1 MSSSEQIAE
10 NMLTAMQII
19 AESQPNNNDI
29 TIDGFIID
37 ASRAKEGMYIVGS
50 GYSQFT
56 AYASTIYKENDDVYI
71 LIPGGDYNNTKLIVG
86 RRMTEGSGAY
96 NVIDELEDMVFFH
109 DSNSSLIEFSG
120 KSLGIQANN
129 SSIQETLIG
138 TWEGSYAGVSKLGL
152 APTFTSY
159 LKPLGIVNGNYGIR
173 LLITDN
179 TGAVEKVEFD
189 SSEYFG
195 SPYNY
200 IYSTRLT
207 RVYELATTKTITK
220 IEAYLYQKNNF
231 VNFNE
236 EWVAPKDTDKNIFLM
251 KFFIGVGAA
260 KSEIMASRCMIATT
274 SGSNTYYSP
283 EYAETL
289 KSNPAIEKRFN
300 ETIDWLLKE
309 ACENSFDEIAIENA
323 WQSKSSNFSLA
334 EFTRINNWLKNYKF
348 FSQLAEAKTNSDR
361 SSFCQQVKQDAVAGL
376 LSQLT
381 CYTPRISFSFA
392 VKEDDKMKYYSSI
405 PSFDTTAEGKK
416 AKSEFIQWFRA
427 KSDSVTN
434 SNTLPPELLTGWELI
449 GYMDIDGKTT
459 DNFLSTGELVFVPD
473 YTQNTETLKA
483 LITYKNKQYISNA
496 LVLNNLRNAEKEISQ
511 EEIKKALDEVTAQR
525 YSDLDLI
532 SANQK
537 ALNDIYLDCGY
548 YDGEDFISN
557 HGQFNY
563 YTRSGS
569 MREEWV
575 EKKFV
580 IRCYSLNSERTTLPT
595 MLASNKDFYCAQA
608 GSRTSMIFSQQDAI
622 YKSFNV
628 NGTAVNGYEL
638 AFTPSHYYEP
648 ARTANTFIF
657 SAKCHV
663 DGNTSDILLENSLTL
678 SFGYYDCLGT
688 SHTVTAY
695 WTSSKTGEKVH
706 SLVPGKEY
714 IPHIVIDGKEMP
726 GNWQLKGT
734 KTHSFTT
741 YIPDLQDICVAY
753 GVVEVG
759 KVTQEDPD
767 GLKLACYLPA
777 IISYNEDNIIEG
789 PTEIV
794 YLSDGLPHLRMSEQA
809 DDVGPTYRL
818 ELLIED
824 NNDNQKYMT
833 DVPWIDTITPQT
845 TDKLTLAYGITAD
858 WLNGSENVTVSSPSN
873 WSIQTASN
881 KDPIAYMRGSKAQT
895 SDVEIDNTKA
905 QVFLENFG
913 TLTACSVK
921 YTNDKNP
928 QKVTDYSKV
937 ELTPLS
943 YFLSEM
949 DGQVYGVRVYTAYGY
964 LLATIPV
971 ICRISHYASA
981 YIDNMSQYNG
991 MVTIDKNNNIIYSPR
1006 ILAGKYEDADAGAGQ
1021 KVFTGVALGD
1031 YCNTN
1036 TDASMRLT
1044 GIYGFNKGTQVYAF
1058 TEDGKAFIGSNKGR
1072 INFDG
1077 TNATIKN
1084 SGYDDAKNGSGML
1097 IDVNK
1102 ADIFCHRGTNQA
1114 YFGAS
1119 NEKNPLWINNT
1130 NNFSVDWDGNV
1141 TIGGKGSINIDN
1153 GDNNSKFRVNSNG
1166 INMTGMISLSKEGN
1180 KVDIDGEGIN
1190 LSSGK
1195 QTDSTDISL
1204 PDQNNS
1210 VKINSNGISLSD
1222 GKNNKVN
1229 VNSNGINMTGKI
1241 SLSSGENKVD
1251 IDSNGIN
1258 LSDRKNIVNIGSNGI
1273 NLSDG
1278 KNNKVNVSTSGI
1290 NMTGKIYLSNG
1301 KNKVDIGSNGINLS
1315 DGKNN
1320 KVNVNTNG
1328 INMTGIISLSDGK
1341 NNKVNIDGTSINLS
1355 NGDNKVDI
1363 NGEGIN
1369 LSSSRQVDST
1379 DISLPSWNNKVNINS
1394 NGINMT
1400 GLISLSNGEN
1410 KVDIDGKGIILSNG
1424 ENRVDVSS
1432 NGISLSSGGQTGV
1445 IIGSNGIQMTG
1456 SISFP
1461 SNINFQNGSIS
1472 TNAVKDLDDK
1482 IGDQIT
1488 NATNKIHSYTADQ
1501 MLQDLQKASGENNGL
1516 FTWKNE
1522 NGITMTG
1529 LNASCIKTGVIDASL
1544 IKTGKLDA
1552 SLIKT
1557 GELDGRLIKA
1567 ESLKADS
1574 IGAGTLRVTVGIK
1587 QGFDLIGDKS
1597 RGASTSDDPR
1607 KWQTF
1612 GHLTVETGEAQ
1623 PDPQDENTKYT
1634 TYGVKIAVDQKDFN
1648 GHLTNQQN
1656 LLFISDAGI
1665 RIELGGGSDNGGVTF
1680 GFYNSG
1686 LQISG
1691 KVTNEEGKTEIKT
1704 KTYSWE

>member
-1 MSSSEQIAE
+1 MSSSEQMAE

-29 TIDGFIID
+29 TIDGFIVD
-37 ASRAKEGMYIVGS
+37 ASRAKEGVYTVGS

-56 AYASTIYKENDDVYI
+56 AYAFTTYRENDDVYI
-71 LIPGGDYNNTKLIVG
+71 LIPGGDYNNTKFIVG
-86 RRMTEGSGAY
+86 RRMTENSGAY
-96 NVIDELEDMVFFH
+96 NVIDELESMVFFH
-109 DSNSSLIEFSG
+109 DSNSSLINFSG

-129 SSIQETLIG
+129 SLTQEILIG
-138 TWEGSYAGVSKLGL
+138 TWEGSYAGVSRLGL

-159 LKPLGIVNGNYGIR
+159 LKPLGIINGSYGIR

-179 TGAVEKVEFD
+179 TGVVEKVEFD

-195 SPYNY
+195 NPYNY

-207 RVYELATTKTITK
+207 RVYELTTTKTIIK

-231 VNFNE
+231 VDFNE
-236 EWVAPKDTDKNIFLM
+236 DWVAPTNTNKNIFLT
-251 KFFIGVGAA
+251 KFFVGVGAT
-260 KSEIMASRCMIATT
+260 KSEIMASHCTIATT

-283 EYAETL
+283 EYAGTL
-289 KSNPAIEKRFN
+289 ESNPAIERRFN
-300 ETIDWLLKE
+300 GAIDELLDIACNNNSDETT
-309 ACENSFDEIAIENA
+309 IENA
-323 WQSKSSNFSLA
+323 WQSMSSNFSLA
-334 EFTRINNWLKNYKF
+334 ELTRINNWLKNYKF
-348 FSQLAEAKTNSDR
+348 FSQLAEAKSDPDR
-361 SSFCQQVKQDAVAGL
+361 SSFCQKAKQDAAAEL

-392 VKEDDKMKYYSSI
+392 VTEDDKTKYYSSI
-405 PSFDTTAEGKK
+405 PSFDTTSEGKK

-427 KSDSVTN
+427 KAGNVIN

-449 GYMDIDGKTT
+449 GYIDIDGKST
-459 DNFLSTGELVFVPD
+459 DNFLSTGELIFVPD

-511 EEIKKALDEVTAQR
+511 DEIKKALDEVTAQR

-563 YTRSGS
+563 YTRSGLI
-569 MREEWV
+569 REEWE

-580 IRCYSLNSERTTLPT
+580 IRCYSLNSERTTLPA

-628 NGTAVNGYEL
+628 NGVAVNGYEL
-638 AFTPSHYYEP
+638 AFTPSRYYEA
-648 ARTANTFIF
+648 ARTANTFMF

-663 DGNTSDILLENSLTL
+663 DGNTQDILLENSLTL

-706 SLVPGKEY
+706 SLIPGKEY
-714 IPHIVIDGKEMP
+714 IPHIVIDGKETL

-734 KTHSFTT
+734 KTSSFTT
-741 YIPDLQDICVAY
+741 YTPDLQDICVAY

-759 KVTQEDPD
+759 KVTQADPD

-794 YLSDGLPHLRMSEQA
+794 YLSDGLPHLRMSELA
-809 DDVGPTYRL
+809 EDVGPTYRL

-824 NNDNQKYMT
+824 NHNNQKYMT
-833 DVPWIDTITPQT
+833 EVPWIDTITPQT
-845 TDKLTLAYGITAD
+845 TTELTLAYGTIAD

-895 SDVEIDNTKA
+895 SDVEIDDAKA
-905 QVFLENFG
+905 QVSLRNFG

-921 YTNDKNP
+921 YTNDTPPK
-928 QKVTDYSKV
+928 KVTDYSKV

-981 YIDNMSQYNG
+981 YIDNMAQYNG
-991 MVTIDKNNNIIYSPR
+991 TVKIDEDNAIIYSPR
-1006 ILAGKYEDADAGAGQ
+1006 ILAGKYENVDAGQ
-1021 KVFTGVALGD
+1021 KVFTGIALGD
-1031 YCNTN
+1031 YCDTN

-1058 TEDGKAFIGSNKGR
+1058 KEDGKAFIGSGNGR

-1077 TNATIKN
+1077 TNATLYN
-1084 SGYDDAKNGSGML
+1084 SNYESNQGML
-1097 IDVNK
+1097 IDLDGS
-1102 ADIFCHRGTNQA
+1102 DIFCKNGDYQA
-1114 YFGAS
+1114 YFGAGDS
-1119 NEKNPLWINNT
+1119 NYPLQIG

-1141 TIGGKGSINIDN
+1141 NIGGNGSINIDE
-1153 GDNNSKFRVNSNG
+1153 FRADRDGVHIGNQTNY
-1166 INMTGMISLSKEGN
+1166 IN
-1180 KVDIDGEGIN
+1180 
-1190 LSSGK
+1190 
-1195 QTDSTDISL
+1195 
-1204 PDQNNS
+1204 
-1210 VKINSNGISLSD
+1210 
-1222 GKNNKVN
+1222 
-1229 VNSNGINMTGKI
+1229 
-1241 SLSSGENKVD
+1241 
-1251 IDSNGIN
+1251 
-1258 LSDRKNIVNIGSNGI
+1258 
-1273 NLSDG
+1273 
-1278 KNNKVNVSTSGI
+1278 
-1290 NMTGKIYLSNG
+1290 
-1301 KNKVDIGSNGINLS
+1301 
-1315 DGKNN
+1315 
-1320 KVNVNTNG
+1320 
-1328 INMTGIISLSDGK
+1328 
-1341 NNKVNIDGTSINLS
+1341 
-1355 NGDNKVDI
+1355 
-1363 NGEGIN
+1363 
-1369 LSSSRQVDST
+1369 
-1379 DISLPSWNNKVNINS
+1379 
-1394 NGINMT
+1394 
-1400 GLISLSNGEN
+1400 
-1410 KVDIDGKGIILSNG
+1410 
-1424 ENRVDVSS
+1424 
-1432 NGISLSSGGQTGV
+1432 
-1445 IIGSNGIQMTG
+1445 IGSNGIQMNG

-1461 SNINFQNGSIS
+1461 NSSIS
-1472 TNAVKDLDDK
+1472 SGAIDGLDDK
-1482 IGDQIT
+1482 INQ
-1488 NATNKIHSYTADQ
+1488 ATSNIKVYNIDQ
-1501 MLQDLQKASGENNGL
+1501 MRQDLQQVSNGENGL
-1516 FTWKNE
+1516 FTWSKD
-1522 NGITMTG
+1522 GMTMTG
-1529 LNASCIKTGVIDASL
+1529 LNANYINAGAISADRIGV
-1544 IKTGKLDA
+1544 GN
-1552 SLIKT
+1552 
-1557 GELDGRLIKA
+1557 
-1567 ESLKADS
+1567 LK
-1574 IGAGTLRVTVGIK
+1574 VTVGIT
-1587 QGFDLIGDKS
+1587 QGFDLLGD
-1597 RGASTSDDPR
+1597 ASEGISQNPNR
-1607 KWQTF
+1607 WIKF
-1612 GHLTVETGEAQ
+1612 GRIITETGSAG
-1623 PDPQDENTKYT
+1623 NYK
-1634 TYGVKIAVDQKDFN
+1634 TYGVKIAVDQKDSN
-1648 GHLTNQQN
+1648 GNLTKQEN

-1680 GFYNSG
+1680 GFYNDG
-1686 LQISG
+1686 LWISG
-1691 KVTNEEGKTEIKT
+1691 SNQGTISSKL
-1704 KTYSWE
+1704 YSWE

>member
-1 MSSSEQIAE
+1 MSSSEQMAE

-29 TIDGFIID
+29 TIDGFIVD
-37 ASRAKEGMYIVGS
+37 ASRAKEGVYTVGS

-56 AYASTIYKENDDVYI
+56 AYAFTTYKENDDVYI
-71 LIPGGDYNNTKLIVG
+71 LIPGGDYNKTKFIVG
-86 RRMTEGSGAY
+86 RRMTENSGAY
-96 NVIDELEDMVFFH
+96 NVIDELENMVFFH
-109 DSNSSLIEFSG
+109 DSNSSLINFSG

-129 SSIQETLIG
+129 SLTQEILIG
-138 TWEGSYAGVSKLGL
+138 TWEGSYAGVSRLGL

-159 LKPLGIVNGNYGIR
+159 LKPLGIINGSYGIR

-179 TGAVEKVEFD
+179 TGTVEKVEFD

-195 SPYNY
+195 NPYNY

-207 RVYELATTKTITK
+207 RVYELTTTKTIIK

-231 VNFNE
+231 SDFNE
-236 EWVAPKDTDKNIFLM
+236 DWVAPTNTNKNIFLA
-251 KFFIGVGAA
+251 KFFVGVGAT
-260 KSEIMASRCMIATT
+260 KGEIMASRCMIATT

-289 KSNPAIEKRFN
+289 DPNPAIERRFN
-300 ETIDWLLKE
+300 KAIDGLLSA
-309 ACENSFDEIAIENA
+309 ACEDNSDETTIENA
-323 WQSKSSNFSLA
+323 WQSMSSNFSLA
-334 EFTRINNWLKNYKF
+334 ELTRINNWLKNYKF
-348 FSQLAEAKTNSDR
+348 FSQLAEAKSDPDR
-361 SSFCQQVKQDAVAGL
+361 SSFCQKAKQDAAAEL

-392 VKEDDKMKYYSSI
+392 VTEDDKTKYYSSI
-405 PSFDTTAEGKK
+405 PSFDATSEGKK

-427 KSDSVTN
+427 KAGNVIN

-511 EEIKKALDEVTAQR
+511 EEIKKVLDEVTAQR

-563 YTRSGS
+563 YTRSGLI
-569 MREEWV
+569 REEWE

-580 IRCYSLNSERTTLPT
+580 IRCYSLNSERTTLPA

-628 NGTAVNGYEL
+628 NGVAVNGYEL
-638 AFTPSHYYEP
+638 AFTPSRYYEA
-648 ARTANTFIF
+648 ARTANTFTF

-663 DGNTSDILLENSLTL
+663 DGNTSDVLLENSLTL

-695 WTSSKTGEKVH
+695 WTNEALEKVH
-706 SLVPGKEY
+706 SLVPGKKY

-726 GNWQLKGT
+726 GNWELKGSGLMT
-734 KTHSFTT
+734 GNFTIYT
-741 YIPDLQDICVAY
+741 PDLQDICVAY

-759 KVTQEDPD
+759 KITQEDPD

-809 DDVGPTYRL
+809 EDVGPTYRL

-824 NNDNQKYMT
+824 NDNNQKYMT
-833 DVPWIDTITPQT
+833 EVPWIDIITPQT
-845 TDKLTLAYGITAD
+845 TDKLTLAYGTTAD
-858 WLNGSENVTVSSPSN
+858 WLTGSENVTVSSPSN

-895 SDVEIDNTKA
+895 SDVEISDAKA
-905 QVFLENFG
+905 QVSLRNFG

-921 YTNDKNP
+921 YTNDTPPK
-928 QKVTDYSKV
+928 KVTDYSKV

-981 YIDNMSQYNG
+981 YIDNMAQYNG
-991 MVTIDKNNNIIYSPR
+991 TVKIDEDNAIIYSPR
-1006 ILAGKYEDADAGAGQ
+1006 ILAGKYEDVDAGAGGQ

-1031 YCNTN
+1031 YGGKD
-1036 TDASMRLT
+1036 TDPSMRLT

-1058 TEDGKAFIGSNKGR
+1058 KEDGKAFIGSNKGR

-1077 TNATIKN
+1077 TNATLYN
-1084 SGYDDAKNGSGML
+1084 SGYYSSRGML
-1097 IDVNK
+1097 INLNDSN
-1102 ADIFCHRGTNQA
+1102 IFCKNGDYQA
-1114 YFGAS
+1114 YFGAGDS
-1119 NEKNPLWINNT
+1119 NYPLQIG

-1141 TIGGKGSINIDN
+1141 NIGGNGSINID
-1153 GDNNSKFRVNSNG
+1153 KFRADGNG
-1166 INMTGMISLSKEGN
+1166 VHIGN
-1180 KVDIDGEGIN
+1180 
-1190 LSSGK
+1190 
-1195 QTDSTDISL
+1195 QTNYI
-1204 PDQNNS
+1204 
-1210 VKINSNGISLSD
+1210 
-1222 GKNNKVN
+1222 
-1229 VNSNGINMTGKI
+1229 
-1241 SLSSGENKVD
+1241 
-1251 IDSNGIN
+1251 
-1258 LSDRKNIVNIGSNGI
+1258 
-1273 NLSDG
+1273 
-1278 KNNKVNVSTSGI
+1278 
-1290 NMTGKIYLSNG
+1290 
-1301 KNKVDIGSNGINLS
+1301 
-1315 DGKNN
+1315 
-1320 KVNVNTNG
+1320 
-1328 INMTGIISLSDGK
+1328 
-1341 NNKVNIDGTSINLS
+1341 NID
-1355 NGDNKVDI
+1355 
-1363 NGEGIN
+1363 
-1369 LSSSRQVDST
+1369 
-1379 DISLPSWNNKVNINS
+1379 
-1394 NGINMT
+1394 
-1400 GLISLSNGEN
+1400 
-1410 KVDIDGKGIILSNG
+1410 
-1424 ENRVDVSS
+1424 
-1432 NGISLSSGGQTGV
+1432 
-1445 IIGSNGIQMTG
+1445 SNGIQMTG

-1461 SNINFQNGSIS
+1461 SSSIS
-1472 TNAVKDLDDK
+1472 SSAIEGLDDK
-1482 IGDQIT
+1482 INQATSNINSYAADKMLKDLY
-1488 NATNKIHSYTADQ
+1488 NASNK
-1501 MLQDLQKASGENNGL
+1501 GENGL
-1516 FTWKNE
+1516 FTWSE
-1522 NGITMTG
+1522 DGMSMTG
-1529 LNASCIKTGVIDASL
+1529 LNANCINAGVISADR
-1544 IKTGKLDA
+1544 IGV
-1552 SLIKT
+1552 
-1557 GELDGRLIKA
+1557 GN
-1567 ESLKADS
+1567 LK
-1574 IGAGTLRVTVGIK
+1574 VTVGIT
-1587 QGFDLIGDKS
+1587 QGFDLLGD
-1597 RGASTSDDPR
+1597 ASEGFSQNPN
-1607 KWQTF
+1607 KWKKF
-1612 GHLTVETGEAQ
+1612 GRINTETGLAG
-1623 PDPQDENTKYT
+1623 NYK
-1634 TYGVKIAVDQKDFN
+1634 TYGVKIAVDQKDSN
-1648 GHLTNQQN
+1648 GNLTEQEN
-1656 LLFISDAGI
+1656 LLFISDTGI

-1680 GFYNSG
+1680 GFYNDG
-1686 LQISG
+1686 LWISG
-1691 KVTNEEGKTEIKT
+1691 SNQGTISSKL
-1704 KTYSWE
+1704 YSWG

>member
-1 MSSSEQIAE
+1 MSSSEQMAE

-96 NVIDELEDMVFFH
+96 NVIDELEDMIFFH
-109 DSNSSLIEFSG
+109 DSNSSLIDFSG

-129 SSIQETLIG
+129 SSIQEILIG

-207 RVYELATTKTITK
+207 RVYELTAIKTIIK

-236 EWVAPKDTDKNIFLM
+236 DWVAPKDTDKNIFLM

-289 KSNPAIEKRFN
+289 NPNPAIERRFN
-300 ETIDWLLKE
+300 KAIDGLLKE
-309 ACENSFDEIAIENA
+309 VCENNSDEIAIENA
-323 WQSKSSNFSLA
+323 WQSKSLDFSLA
-334 EFTRINNWLKNYKF
+334 ELTRINNWLKNYKF
-348 FSQLAEAKTNSDR
+348 FSQLAKAKTDSDR
-361 SSFCQQVKQDAVAGL
+361 SSFCQQVKQDAVPEL

-511 EEIKKALDEVTAQR
+511 EEIKKALDKVTAQR

-532 SANQK
+532 SVNQK

-569 MREEWV
+569 IREEWT
-575 EKKFV
+575 EKRFV

-595 MLASNKDFYCAQA
+595 MLASNRDFYCAQA
-608 GSRTSMIFSQQDAI
+608 GSRTSMVFLQQDAI

-628 NGTAVNGYEL
+628 NGVVVNGYEL
-638 AFTPSHYYEP
+638 AFTPSRYYEP

-663 DGNTSDILLENSLTL
+663 DGNTSDVLLENSLTL

-695 WTSSKTGEKVH
+695 WTNEAFEKVH
-706 SLVPGKEY
+706 SLVPGKKY
-714 IPHIVIDGKEMP
+714 IPHIVIDGKETP
-726 GNWQLKGT
+726 GNWELKGSGLRT
-734 KTHSFTT
+734 GSFTIYT
-741 YIPDLQDICVAY
+741 PDLRDICVAY

-759 KVTQEDPD
+759 KVTQEDPV

-824 NNDNQKYMT
+824 NNDNQQYMT
-833 DVPWIDTITPQT
+833 DVPWIDTISPQT
-845 TDKLTLAYGITAD
+845 TDKLTLAYGITTD

-873 WSIQTASN
+873 WSIQTVSN

-895 SDVEIDNTKA
+895 SDAKIDETKA
-905 QVFLENFG
+905 QVSLRNFG

-921 YTNDKNP
+921 YTNDTPPK
-928 QKVTDYSKV
+928 KVTDYSKV

-949 DGQVYGVRVYTAYGY
+949 DGQIYGVRVYTAYGY

-981 YIDNMSQYNG
+981 YIDNMAQYNG

-1006 ILAGKYEDADAGAGQ
+1006 ILAGKYEDADASAGQ

-1031 YCNTN
+1031 YGGKD
-1036 TDASMRLT
+1036 TDPSMRLT
-1044 GIYGFNKGTQVYAF
+1044 GIYGFSKGTQVYAF
-1058 TEDGKAFIGSNKGR
+1058 TEDGKAFIGSNEGR

-1077 TNATIKN
+1077 TNATLYN
-1084 SGYDDAKNGSGML
+1084 SGYESNQGMS
-1097 IDVNK
+1097 IDLNSS
-1102 ADIFCHRGTNQA
+1102 DIFCKRSNGQDQQDCNIA
-1114 YFGAS
+1114 YFGAGDS
-1119 NEKNPLWINNT
+1119 NYPLWIKDT
-1130 NNFSVDWDGNV
+1130 SNFAVDWNGNV
-1141 TIGGKGSINIDN
+1141 TIGGYGSINISN
-1153 GDNNSKFRVNSNG
+1153 TNNVFRVNSNG
-1166 INMTGMISLSKEGN
+1166 INMTGIISLSKEGN

-1195 QTDSTDISL
+1195 QIDSTDISL
-1204 PDQNNS
+1204 PNQNNS

-1222 GKNNKVN
+1222 GENNEVN
-1229 VNSNGINMTGKI
+1229 INSNGINMTGRI
-1241 SLSSGENKVD
+1241 SLSNGGNKVD
-1251 IDSNGIN
+1251 IDGNS
-1258 LSDRKNIVNIGSNGI
+1258 
-1273 NLSDG
+1273 
-1278 KNNKVNVSTSGI
+1278 
-1290 NMTGKIYLSNG
+1290 
-1301 KNKVDIGSNGINLS
+1301 
-1315 DGKNN
+1315 
-1320 KVNVNTNG
+1320 
-1328 INMTGIISLSDGK
+1328 ISLSDGK
-1341 NNKVNIDGTSINLS
+1341 NNKVNVDTNGINMTGKISLTDGNNNKVNIDGTSVNLS

-1363 NGEGIN
+1363 DSEGIN
-1369 LSSSRQVDST
+1369 LSSSRQIDST
-1379 DISLPSWNNKVNINS
+1379 DISLPSWNNSVKINSNGISLSDKENNKVDINS

-1400 GLISLSNGEN
+1400 GIISLLKEGN
-1410 KVDIDGKGIILSNG
+1410 KVDING
-1424 ENRVDVSS
+1424 
-1432 NGISLSSGGQTGV
+1432 NGIKLSSGDKTGV
-1445 IIGSNGIQMTG
+1445 IINSGGIQMTG

-1461 SNINFQNGSIS
+1461 SNISFSNGSI
-1472 TNAVKDLDDK
+1472 NPDAINDLDGK
-1482 IGDQIT
+1482 INNQIT
-1488 NATNKIHSYTADQ
+1488 NATSKINSYTADK
-1501 MLQDLQKASGENNGL
+1501 MLQDLQNASKENGGL
-1516 FTWKNE
+1516 FTWSNE
-1522 NGITMTG
+1522 NGIIMTG
-1529 LNASCIKTGVIDASL
+1529 LNADCINTGAINADLITTGSL
-1544 IKTGKLDA
+1544 NADLITTGNLNA
-1552 SLIKT
+1552 NLITT
-1557 GELDGRLIKA
+1557 GELDANRIHLNGTFTCYENGTQRGMLGYAHGTYSDGNKKEESYGVGMCSTNVSLTDIDNTKARGQQGGYVLLTDYGARLGYIDWGRDFSIHIHHCIVCSSGGISLIY
-1567 ESLKADS
+1567 EDDS
-1574 IGAGTLRVTVGIK
+1574 SGKQITKTATLN
-1587 QGFDLIGDKS
+1587 DK
-1597 RGASTSDDPR
+1597 G
-1607 KWQTF
+1607 WQL
-1612 GHLTVETGEAQ
+1612 GGTGESSKQ
-1623 PDPQDENTKYT
+1623 
-1634 TYGVKIAVDQKDFN
+1634 
-1648 GHLTNQQN
+1648 
-1656 LLFISDAGI
+1656 
-1665 RIELGGGSDNGGVTF
+1665 
-1680 GFYNSG
+1680 
-1686 LQISG
+1686 
-1691 KVTNEEGKTEIKT
+1691 EGE
-1704 KTYSWE
+1704 

>member
-1 MSSSEQIAE
+1 MSSSEQMAE

-29 TIDGFIID
+29 TIDGFIVD
-37 ASRAKEGMYIVGS
+37 ASRAKEGVYTVGS

-56 AYASTIYKENDDVYI
+56 AYAFTTYKENDDVYI
-71 LIPGGDYNNTKLIVG
+71 LIPGGDYNKTKFIIG
-86 RRMTEGSGAY
+86 RRMTESSGAY
-96 NVIDELEDMVFFH
+96 NVTDELENMVFFH
-109 DSNSSLIEFSG
+109 DSNSSLINFSG

-129 SSIQETLIG
+129 SLTQEILIG
-138 TWEGSYAGVSKLGL
+138 TWEGSYAGVSRLGL

-159 LKPLGIVNGNYGIR
+159 LKPLGIINGSYGIR
-173 LLITDN
+173 LFITDN

-195 SPYNY
+195 NPYNY

-207 RVYELATTKTITK
+207 RVYELTTTKTIIK

-231 VNFNE
+231 VDFDE
-236 EWVAPKDTDKNIFLM
+236 DWVAPTNTNKNIFLT
-251 KFFIGVGAA
+251 KFFVGVGAT

-289 KSNPAIEKRFN
+289 KSNPAIERRFN
-300 ETIDWLLKE
+300 EAIDGLSDV
-309 ACENSFDEIAIENA
+309 ARNNNSDETAIENA
-323 WQSKSSNFSLA
+323 WQSMSSNFSLA
-334 EFTRINNWLKNYKF
+334 ELTRINNWLKNYKF
-348 FSQLAEAKTNSDR
+348 FSQLAEAKSDPDR
-361 SSFCQQVKQDAVAGL
+361 SSFCQKAKQDAAAEL

-392 VKEDDKMKYYSSI
+392 VTEDDKTKYYSSI
-405 PSFDTTAEGKK
+405 PSFDTTSEGKK

-427 KSDSVTN
+427 KAGNVIK

-459 DNFLSTGELVFVPD
+459 DNFLSTGELIFVPD

-563 YTRSGS
+563 YTRSGLI
-569 MREEWV
+569 REEWE

-580 IRCYSLNSERTTLPT
+580 IRCYSLNSERTTLPA

-628 NGTAVNGYEL
+628 NGVTVNGYEL
-638 AFTPSHYYEP
+638 AFTPSRYYEA

-663 DGNTSDILLENSLTL
+663 DGNASDILLENSLTL

-688 SHTVTAY
+688 SHTVIAY
-695 WTSSKTGEKVH
+695 WTSKATGEKVH
-706 SLVPGKEY
+706 SLVPGREY
-714 IPHIVIDGKEMP
+714 IPHIVIDGKETL

-734 KTHSFTT
+734 KTSSFTT
-741 YIPDLQDICVAY
+741 YTPDLQDICVAY

-824 NNDNQKYMT
+824 NHNNQKYIT
-833 DVPWIDTITPQT
+833 EVPWIDTIKPQT
-845 TDKLTLAYGITAD
+845 VAELTLAYGTTAD
-858 WLNGSENVTVSSPSN
+858 WLNGSENVTASSPSN

-895 SDVEIDNTKA
+895 SDVENDNTKA
-905 QVFLENFG
+905 QVSLRNFG

-921 YTNDKNP
+921 YTNNTP
-928 QKVTDYSKV
+928 PEKVTDYSKV

-981 YIDNMSQYNG
+981 YIDNMAQYNG
-991 MVTIDKNNNIIYSPR
+991 TVKIDEDNAIIYSPR
-1006 ILAGKYEDADAGAGQ
+1006 ILAGKYEDVDAGQ

-1031 YCNTN
+1031 YCDTN
-1036 TDASMRLT
+1036 TDASMRLA

-1058 TEDGKAFIGSNKGR
+1058 KEDGTAFIGSGNGR

-1077 TNATIKN
+1077 TNATLYN
-1084 SGYDDAKNGSGML
+1084 SNYESNQGML
-1097 IDVNK
+1097 IDLDSS
-1102 ADIFCHRGTNQA
+1102 DIFCKNGDYQA
-1114 YFGAS
+1114 YFGAGDS
-1119 NEKNPLWINNT
+1119 NYPLSIG

-1141 TIGGKGSINIDN
+1141 NIGGNGSINIDE
-1153 GDNNSKFRVNSNG
+1153 FRADRDGVH
-1166 INMTGMISLSKEGN
+1166 IGN
-1180 KVDIDGEGIN
+1180 
-1190 LSSGK
+1190 
-1195 QTDSTDISL
+1195 QTNYI
-1204 PDQNNS
+1204 
-1210 VKINSNGISLSD
+1210 
-1222 GKNNKVN
+1222 
-1229 VNSNGINMTGKI
+1229 
-1241 SLSSGENKVD
+1241 
-1251 IDSNGIN
+1251 
-1258 LSDRKNIVNIGSNGI
+1258 
-1273 NLSDG
+1273 
-1278 KNNKVNVSTSGI
+1278 
-1290 NMTGKIYLSNG
+1290 
-1301 KNKVDIGSNGINLS
+1301 
-1315 DGKNN
+1315 
-1320 KVNVNTNG
+1320 
-1328 INMTGIISLSDGK
+1328 
-1341 NNKVNIDGTSINLS
+1341 NID
-1355 NGDNKVDI
+1355 
-1363 NGEGIN
+1363 
-1369 LSSSRQVDST
+1369 
-1379 DISLPSWNNKVNINS
+1379 
-1394 NGINMT
+1394 
-1400 GLISLSNGEN
+1400 
-1410 KVDIDGKGIILSNG
+1410 
-1424 ENRVDVSS
+1424 
-1432 NGISLSSGGQTGV
+1432 
-1445 IIGSNGIQMTG
+1445 SNGIQMTG

-1461 SNINFQNGSIS
+1461 NSSIS
-1472 TNAVKDLDDK
+1472 SSAIEGLDDK
-1482 IGDQIT
+1482 INQ
-1488 NATNKIHSYTADQ
+1488 ATSNIKVYDIDQ
-1501 MLQDLQKASGENNGL
+1501 MRQDLQQVSNGENGL
-1516 FTWKNE
+1516 FTWSKD
-1522 NGITMTG
+1522 GTTMMG
-1529 LNASCIKTGVIDASL
+1529 LNANYINAGAISADRIGV
-1544 IKTGKLDA
+1544 GN
-1552 SLIKT
+1552 
-1557 GELDGRLIKA
+1557 
-1567 ESLKADS
+1567 LK
-1574 IGAGTLRVTVGIK
+1574 VTVGIT
-1587 QGFDLIGDKS
+1587 QGFDLLGDES
-1597 RGASTSDDPR
+1597 EGISQNPN
-1607 KWQTF
+1607 KWKKF
-1612 GHLTVETGEAQ
+1612 GRIITETGSTGEY
-1623 PDPQDENTKYT
+1623 K
-1634 TYGVKIAVDQKDFN
+1634 TYGVKIAVDQKGSN
-1648 GHLTNQQN
+1648 GEGTGQEN
-1656 LLFISDAGI
+1656 LLFISDTGI

-1680 GFYNSG
+1680 GFYNDG

-1691 KVTNEEGKTEIKT
+1691 SNQGKILSKL
-1704 KTYSWE
+1704 YSWG

>member
-1 MSSSEQIAE
+1 MSSSEQMAE

-29 TIDGFIID
+29 TIDGFIVD
-37 ASRAKEGMYIVGS
+37 ASRAKEGVYTVGS
-50 GYSQFT
+50 GYSRFT
-56 AYASTIYKENDDVYI
+56 AYALTTYKENDDVYI
-71 LIPGGDYNNTKLIVG
+71 LIPGGDYNKTKFIIG
-86 RRMTEGSGAY
+86 RRMTESSGAY
-96 NVIDELEDMVFFH
+96 NVTDELENMVFFH
-109 DSNSSLIEFSG
+109 DSNSSLINFSG

-129 SSIQETLIG
+129 SLTQEILIG
-138 TWEGSYAGVSKLGL
+138 TWEGSYAGVSRLGL

-159 LKPLGIVNGNYGIR
+159 LKPLGIINGSYGIR
-173 LLITDN
+173 LFITDN

-195 SPYNY
+195 NPYNY

-207 RVYELATTKTITK
+207 RVYELTTTKTIIK

-231 VNFNE
+231 ADFNE
-236 EWVAPKDTDKNIFLM
+236 DWVAPTNTNKNIFLT
-251 KFFIGVGAA
+251 KFFIGVGAT
-260 KSEIMASRCMIATT
+260 KSEIMASHCTIATT

-289 KSNPAIEKRFN
+289 KSNPAIERRFN
-300 ETIDWLLKE
+300 EAIDRLSDI
-309 ACENSFDEIAIENA
+309 ACNNNFDETAIENA
-323 WQSKSSNFSLA
+323 WQSMSSNFSLA
-334 EFTRINNWLKNYKF
+334 ELTRINNWLKNYKF
-348 FSQLAEAKTNSDR
+348 FSQLAEAKSDPDR
-361 SSFCQQVKQDAVAGL
+361 SSFCQKAKQDAAAEL

-392 VKEDDKMKYYSSI
+392 VTEDDKTKYYSSI
-405 PSFDTTAEGKK
+405 PSFDTTSEGKK

-427 KSDSVTN
+427 KAGNVIN

-449 GYMDIDGKTT
+449 GYMDIDGKST
-459 DNFLSTGELVFVPD
+459 DNFLSTGELIFVPD

-563 YTRSGS
+563 YTRSGLI
-569 MREEWV
+569 REEWE

-580 IRCYSLNSERTTLPT
+580 IRCYSLNSKRTTLPA
-595 MLASNKDFYCAQA
+595 MLASNKDFCCAEA

-628 NGTAVNGYEL
+628 NGVAVNGYEL
-638 AFTPSHYYEP
+638 AFTPSRYYEA

-688 SHTVTAY
+688 SYTVTAY

-706 SLVPGKEY
+706 SLVPGEKY
-714 IPHIVIDGKEMP
+714 IPHIVIDGKETL

-734 KTHSFTT
+734 KTDSFTIYT
-741 YIPDLQDICVAY
+741 PDLQDICVAY

-759 KVTQEDPD
+759 KVTKEDPD

-794 YLSDGLPHLRMSEQA
+794 YLSDGLPHLRMSQQA

-824 NNDNQKYMT
+824 NDNNQKYMT
-833 DVPWIDTITPQT
+833 DVPWIDTITSQT
-845 TDKLTLAYGITAD
+845 TDKLTLAYGITTD
-858 WLNGSENVTVSSPSN
+858 WLTGENVTVSSPSN
-873 WSIQTASN
+873 WSIQAVSN
-881 KDPIAYMRGSKAQT
+881 KDSIVYMRDLKDQT
-895 SDVEIDNTKA
+895 LGVKIDDIKT

-921 YTNDKNP
+921 YTNDTSPK
-928 QKVTDYSKV
+928 KVTDYSKV

-981 YIDNMSQYNG
+981 YIDNMAQYNG
-991 MVTIDKNNNIIYSPR
+991 TVTVDKNNNIIYSPR

-1031 YCNTN
+1031 YGGKN
-1036 TDASMRLT
+1036 TDPSMRLT

-1058 TEDGKAFIGSNKGR
+1058 KEDGKAFIGSNEGR
-1072 INFDG
+1072 IDFDG

-1084 SGYDDAKNGSGML
+1084 SGYDDAENGSGML

-1114 YFGAS
+1114 YFGAG
-1119 NEKNPLWINNT
+1119 NEKNPLWIGNSFN
-1130 NNFSVDWDGNV
+1130 VDWAGNV
-1141 TIGGKGSINIDN
+1141 DIGGQGSINID
-1153 GDNNSKFRVNSNG
+1153 KFRA
-1166 INMTGMISLSKEGN
+1166 
-1180 KVDIDGEGIN
+1180 DGEGVYI
-1190 LSSGK
+1190 G
-1195 QTDSTDISL
+1195 
-1204 PDQNNS
+1204 DQNNY
-1210 VKINSNGISLSD
+1210 I
-1222 GKNNKVN
+1222 
-1229 VNSNGINMTGKI
+1229 
-1241 SLSSGENKVD
+1241 
-1251 IDSNGIN
+1251 
-1258 LSDRKNIVNIGSNGI
+1258 
-1273 NLSDG
+1273 
-1278 KNNKVNVSTSGI
+1278 
-1290 NMTGKIYLSNG
+1290 
-1301 KNKVDIGSNGINLS
+1301 
-1315 DGKNN
+1315 
-1320 KVNVNTNG
+1320 
-1328 INMTGIISLSDGK
+1328 
-1341 NNKVNIDGTSINLS
+1341 NID
-1355 NGDNKVDI
+1355 
-1363 NGEGIN
+1363 
-1369 LSSSRQVDST
+1369 
-1379 DISLPSWNNKVNINS
+1379 
-1394 NGINMT
+1394 
-1400 GLISLSNGEN
+1400 
-1410 KVDIDGKGIILSNG
+1410 
-1424 ENRVDVSS
+1424 
-1432 NGISLSSGGQTGV
+1432 
-1445 IIGSNGIQMTG
+1445 SNGIQMTG

-1461 SNINFQNGSIS
+1461 SSSIS
-1472 TNAVKDLDDK
+1472 SNAIKDLDEK
-1482 IGDQIT
+1482 INQAT
-1488 NATNKIHSYTADQ
+1488 SNAYDTKK
-1501 MLQDLQKASGENNGL
+1501 MREDLLKVSNGKTGL
-1516 FTWKNE
+1516 FTWSE
-1522 NGITMTG
+1522 NGETITG
-1529 LNASCIKTGVIDASL
+1529 LNANYINAGAIDASL
-1544 IKTGKLDA
+1544 IT
-1552 SLIKT
+1552 T
-1557 GELDGRLIKA
+1557 GEIKA
-1567 ESLKADS
+1567 DR
-1574 IGAGTLRVTVGIK
+1574 IGAGNLNVGQGGIK
-1587 QGFDLIGDKS
+1587 MNGY
-1597 RGASTSDDPR
+1597 
-1607 KWQTF
+1607 
-1612 GHLTVETGEAQ
+1612 LTVMGSVWGVGDDLPIGSIGYGKGTLPGGV
-1623 PDPQDENTKYT
+1623 N
-1634 TYGVKIAVDQKDFN
+1634 TYGIKMSLGENYFII
-1648 GHLTNQQN
+1648 TN
-1656 LLFISDAGI
+1656 AGA
-1665 RIELGGGSDNGGVTF
+1665 RLELGGGSDNGGVTF
-1680 GFYNSG
+1680 GFYNNG

-1691 KVTNEEGKTEIKT
+1691 SNQGTISSKI
-1704 KTYSWE
+1704 YSWE

>member
-29 TIDGFIID
+29 TIDGFIVD
-37 ASRAKEGMYIVGS
+37 ASRAKEGVYTVGS

-56 AYASTIYKENDDVYI
+56 AYAFTTYKENDDVYI
-71 LIPGGDYNNTKLIVG
+71 LIPGGDYNKTKFIIG
-86 RRMTEGSGAY
+86 RRMTENSGAY
-96 NVIDELEDMVFFH
+96 NVTDELENMVFFH
-109 DSNSSLIEFSG
+109 DSNSSLINFSG

-129 SSIQETLIG
+129 SLTQEILIG
-138 TWEGSYAGVSKLGL
+138 TWEGSYAGVSRLGL

-159 LKPLGIVNGNYGIR
+159 LKPLGIINGSYGIR
-173 LLITDN
+173 LFITDN

-195 SPYNY
+195 NPYNY

-207 RVYELATTKTITK
+207 RVYELTTTKTIIK

-231 VNFNE
+231 SDFNE
-236 EWVAPKDTDKNIFLM
+236 DWVAPTNTNKNIFLT
-251 KFFIGVGAA
+251 KFFVGVGAT
-260 KSEIMASRCMIATT
+260 KSEIMASHCTIATT

-289 KSNPAIEKRFN
+289 KSNPAIERRFN
-300 ETIDWLLKE
+300 EAIDGLSDV
-309 ACENSFDEIAIENA
+309 ARNNNSDETAIENA
-323 WQSKSSNFSLA
+323 WQSMSSDFSLA
-334 EFTRINNWLKNYKF
+334 ELTRINNWLKNYKF
-348 FSQLAEAKTNSDR
+348 FSQLAEAKSDPDR
-361 SSFCQQVKQDAVAGL
+361 SSFCQKAKQDAAAEL

-392 VKEDDKMKYYSSI
+392 VTEDDKTKYYSSI
-405 PSFDTTAEGKK
+405 PSFDTTSEGKK

-427 KSDSVTN
+427 KAGNVIN

-563 YTRSGS
+563 YTRSGLI
-569 MREEWV
+569 REEWE

-580 IRCYSLNSERTTLPT
+580 IRCYSLNSERTTLPA

-628 NGTAVNGYEL
+628 NGVAVNGYEL
-638 AFTPSHYYEP
+638 AFTPSRYYEA
-648 ARTANTFIF
+648 ARTANTFTF

-663 DGNTSDILLENSLTL
+663 DGNTSDVLLENSLTL

-688 SHTVTAY
+688 SHTVIAY
-695 WTSSKTGEKVH
+695 WTSKATSEKVH
-706 SLVPGKEY
+706 SLVPGREY
-714 IPHIVIDGKEMP
+714 IPHIVIDGKETL

-734 KTHSFTT
+734 KTGSFTIYT
-741 YIPDLQDICVAY
+741 PDLQDICVAY

-759 KVTQEDPD
+759 KVTQADPD

-794 YLSDGLPHLRMSEQA
+794 YLSDGLPHLRMSELA
-809 DDVGPTYRL
+809 EDVGPTYRL
-818 ELLIED
+818 ELLIKD

-858 WLNGSENVTVSSPSN
+858 WLTGENVTVSSPSN

-981 YIDNMSQYNG
+981 YIDNMAQYNG
-991 MVTIDKNNNIIYSPR
+991 TVKIDEDNAIIYSPR
-1006 ILAGKYEDADAGAGQ
+1006 ILAGKYEDVDAGQ

-1031 YCNTN
+1031 YCDTN

-1058 TEDGKAFIGSNKGR
+1058 TEDGKAFIGSGNGR

-1077 TNATIKN
+1077 TNATLYN
-1084 SGYDDAKNGSGML
+1084 SNYESNQGML
-1097 IDVNK
+1097 IDLDGS
-1102 ADIFCHRGTNQA
+1102 DIFCKNGDYQA
-1114 YFGAS
+1114 YFGAGDS
-1119 NEKNPLWINNT
+1119 NYPLQIG

-1141 TIGGKGSINIDN
+1141 NIGGNGSINIDEFRADGN
-1153 GDNNSKFRVNSNG
+1153 GVHIGNQTNY
-1166 INMTGMISLSKEGN
+1166 INIS
-1180 KVDIDGEGIN
+1180 
-1190 LSSGK
+1190 
-1195 QTDSTDISL
+1195 
-1204 PDQNNS
+1204 
-1210 VKINSNGISLSD
+1210 
-1222 GKNNKVN
+1222 
-1229 VNSNGINMTGKI
+1229 
-1241 SLSSGENKVD
+1241 
-1251 IDSNGIN
+1251 
-1258 LSDRKNIVNIGSNGI
+1258 
-1273 NLSDG
+1273 
-1278 KNNKVNVSTSGI
+1278 
-1290 NMTGKIYLSNG
+1290 
-1301 KNKVDIGSNGINLS
+1301 
-1315 DGKNN
+1315 
-1320 KVNVNTNG
+1320 
-1328 INMTGIISLSDGK
+1328 
-1341 NNKVNIDGTSINLS
+1341 
-1355 NGDNKVDI
+1355 
-1363 NGEGIN
+1363 
-1369 LSSSRQVDST
+1369 
-1379 DISLPSWNNKVNINS
+1379 
-1394 NGINMT
+1394 
-1400 GLISLSNGEN
+1400 
-1410 KVDIDGKGIILSNG
+1410 
-1424 ENRVDVSS
+1424 
-1432 NGISLSSGGQTGV
+1432 
-1445 IIGSNGIQMTG
+1445 SNGIQMNG

-1461 SNINFQNGSIS
+1461 NSSIS
-1472 TNAVKDLDDK
+1472 SGAIDGLDDK
-1482 IGDQIT
+1482 INQ
-1488 NATNKIHSYTADQ
+1488 ATSNIKVYNIDQ
-1501 MLQDLQKASGENNGL
+1501 MRQDLQQVSNGENGL
-1516 FTWKNE
+1516 FTWSKD
-1522 NGITMTG
+1522 GMTMTG
-1529 LNASCIKTGVIDASL
+1529 LNANYINAGAISADRIGV
-1544 IKTGKLDA
+1544 GN
-1552 SLIKT
+1552 
-1557 GELDGRLIKA
+1557 
-1567 ESLKADS
+1567 LK
-1574 IGAGTLRVTVGIK
+1574 VTVGIT
-1587 QGFDLIGDKS
+1587 QGFDLLGD
-1597 RGASTSDDPR
+1597 ASEGISQNPNR
-1607 KWQTF
+1607 WIKF
-1612 GHLTVETGEAQ
+1612 GRIITETGSAG
-1623 PDPQDENTKYT
+1623 NYK
-1634 TYGVKIAVDQKDFN
+1634 TYGVKIAVDQKDSN
-1648 GHLTNQQN
+1648 GNLTKQEN

-1680 GFYNSG
+1680 GFYNDG
-1686 LQISG
+1686 LWISG
-1691 KVTNEEGKTEIKT
+1691 SNQGTISSKL
-1704 KTYSWE
+1704 YSWG

>member
-1 MSSSEQIAE
+1 MSSSEQMAE

-29 TIDGFIID
+29 TIDGFIVD
-37 ASRAKEGMYIVGS
+37 ASRAKEGVYTVGS

-71 LIPGGDYNNTKLIVG
+71 LIPGGDYNKTKFIVG
-86 RRMTEGSGAY
+86 RRMTESSGAY
-96 NVIDELEDMVFFH
+96 NVIDELENMVFFH
-109 DSNSSLIEFSG
+109 DSNSSLINFSG

-129 SSIQETLIG
+129 SLTQEILIG
-138 TWEGSYAGVSKLGL
+138 TWEGSYAGVSRLGL

-159 LKPLGIVNGNYGIR
+159 LKPLGIINGNYGIR

-179 TGAVEKVEFD
+179 TGTVEKVEFD

-195 SPYNY
+195 NPYNY

-207 RVYELATTKTITK
+207 RVYELTTTKTIIK

-231 VNFNE
+231 SDFNE
-236 EWVAPKDTDKNIFLM
+236 DWVAPTNTNKNIFLT
-251 KFFIGVGAA
+251 KFFVGVGAT

-289 KSNPAIEKRFN
+289 KSNPAIERRFN
-300 ETIDWLLKE
+300 KAIDELSDI
-309 ACENSFDEIAIENA
+309 ARNNNSDKTAIENA
-323 WQSKSSNFSLA
+323 WQSISSNFSLA
-334 EFTRINNWLKNYKF
+334 ELTRINNWLKNYEF
-348 FSQLAEAKTNSDR
+348 FSQLSEAKSDPDR
-361 SSFCQQVKQDAVAGL
+361 SSFCQQAKQDAAAEL

-392 VKEDDKMKYYSSI
+392 VTEDDKTKYYSSI
-405 PSFDTTAEGKK
+405 PSFDTTSEGKK

-427 KSDSVTN
+427 KAGNVIN

-563 YTRSGS
+563 YTRSGLI
-569 MREEWV
+569 REEW
-575 EKKFV
+575 EQKKFV
-580 IRCYSLNSERTTLPT
+580 IRCYSLNSERTILPV

-622 YKSFNV
+622 YKSFSV
-628 NGTAVNGYEL
+628 NGVAVNGYEL
-638 AFTPSHYYEP
+638 TFTPSRYYEA
-648 ARTANTFIF
+648 ARTANTFTF

-663 DGNTSDILLENSLTL
+663 DGNTQDILLENSLTL

-688 SHTVTAY
+688 SHTVIAY
-695 WTSSKTGEKVH
+695 WTSKATSEKVH
-706 SLVPGKEY
+706 SLVPGREY
-714 IPHIVIDGKEMP
+714 IPHIVIDGKEAL

-734 KTHSFTT
+734 KTGSFTT
-741 YIPDLQDICVAY
+741 YAPDLQDICVAY

-794 YLSDGLPHLRMSEQA
+794 YLSDGLPHLRMSELA
-809 DDVGPTYRL
+809 EDVGPTYRL

-824 NNDNQKYMT
+824 NDNNQKYMT
-833 DVPWIDTITPQT
+833 EVPWIDTITPQT
-845 TDKLTLAYGITAD
+845 TTELTLAYGTTAD
-858 WLNGSENVTVSSPSN
+858 WLTGSENVTVSSPSN
-873 WSIQTASN
+873 WSIQAVSN
-881 KDPIAYMRGSKAQT
+881 KDSIAYMRGSKAQT
-895 SDVEIDNTKA
+895 SDVEIDNAKT
-905 QVFLENFG
+905 QVFLKNFG

-921 YTNDKNP
+921 YTDDTPPK
-928 QKVTDYSKV
+928 KVTDYSKV

-981 YIDNMSQYNG
+981 YIDNMAQYNG
-991 MVTIDKNNNIIYSPR
+991 TVKIDEDNAIIYSPR
-1006 ILAGKYEDADAGAGQ
+1006 ILAGKYEDVDAGQ

-1031 YCNTN
+1031 YGGKD
-1036 TDASMRLT
+1036 TDPSMRLT

-1084 SGYDDAKNGSGML
+1084 NGYDDAENGSGML

-1114 YFGAS
+1114 YFGAG
-1119 NEKNPLWINNT
+1119 NEKNPLWIGNSFN
-1130 NNFSVDWDGNV
+1130 VDWAGNV
-1141 TIGGKGSINIDN
+1141 DIGGQGSINID
-1153 GDNNSKFRVNSNG
+1153 KFRA
-1166 INMTGMISLSKEGN
+1166 
-1180 KVDIDGEGIN
+1180 DGEGVYI
-1190 LSSGK
+1190 G
-1195 QTDSTDISL
+1195 
-1204 PDQNNS
+1204 DQNNY
-1210 VKINSNGISLSD
+1210 I
-1222 GKNNKVN
+1222 
-1229 VNSNGINMTGKI
+1229 
-1241 SLSSGENKVD
+1241 
-1251 IDSNGIN
+1251 
-1258 LSDRKNIVNIGSNGI
+1258 
-1273 NLSDG
+1273 
-1278 KNNKVNVSTSGI
+1278 
-1290 NMTGKIYLSNG
+1290 
-1301 KNKVDIGSNGINLS
+1301 
-1315 DGKNN
+1315 
-1320 KVNVNTNG
+1320 
-1328 INMTGIISLSDGK
+1328 
-1341 NNKVNIDGTSINLS
+1341 NID
-1355 NGDNKVDI
+1355 
-1363 NGEGIN
+1363 
-1369 LSSSRQVDST
+1369 
-1379 DISLPSWNNKVNINS
+1379 
-1394 NGINMT
+1394 
-1400 GLISLSNGEN
+1400 
-1410 KVDIDGKGIILSNG
+1410 
-1424 ENRVDVSS
+1424 
-1432 NGISLSSGGQTGV
+1432 
-1445 IIGSNGIQMTG
+1445 SNGIQMTG

-1461 SNINFQNGSIS
+1461 SSSIS
-1472 TNAVKDLDDK
+1472 SNAIKDLDEK
-1482 IGDQIT
+1482 INQAT
-1488 NATNKIHSYTADQ
+1488 SNAYNTKK
-1501 MLQDLQKASGENNGL
+1501 MREDLLKVSNGKTGL
-1516 FTWKNE
+1516 FTWSE
-1522 NGITMTG
+1522 NGETITG
-1529 LNASCIKTGVIDASL
+1529 LNANYINAGAIDASL
-1544 IKTGKLDA
+1544 IT
-1552 SLIKT
+1552 T
-1557 GELDGRLIKA
+1557 GEIKA
-1567 ESLKADS
+1567 DR
-1574 IGAGTLRVTVGIK
+1574 IGAGNLNVGKGGIQMNGYLTVRGTVWGVGYDLPVGSFGYGEGALPGGEKTYGIK
-1587 QGFDLIGDKS
+1587 MSLGENYFIITNA
-1597 RGASTSDDPR
+1597 GAR
-1607 KWQTF
+1607 
-1612 GHLTVETGEAQ
+1612 L
-1623 PDPQDENTKYT
+1623 
-1634 TYGVKIAVDQKDFN
+1634 
-1648 GHLTNQQN
+1648 
-1656 LLFISDAGI
+1656 
-1665 RIELGGGSDNGGVTF
+1665 ELGGGSDNGGVTF
-1680 GFYNSG
+1680 GFYNKG

-1691 KVTNEEGKTEIKT
+1691 SNQGTISSKL
-1704 KTYSWE
+1704 YSWE

>member
-1 MSSSEQIAE
+1 MSSSEQMAE

-29 TIDGFIID
+29 TIDGFIVD
-37 ASRAKEGMYIVGS
+37 ASRAKEGVYTVGS

-56 AYASTIYKENDDVYI
+56 AYAFTTYKENDDVYI
-71 LIPGGDYNNTKLIVG
+71 LIPGGDYNKTKFIIG
-86 RRMTEGSGAY
+86 RRMTESSGAY
-96 NVIDELEDMVFFH
+96 NVTDELENMVFFH
-109 DSNSSLIEFSG
+109 DSNSSLINFSG

-129 SSIQETLIG
+129 SLTQEILIG
-138 TWEGSYAGVSKLGL
+138 TWEGSYAGVSRLGL

-159 LKPLGIVNGNYGIR
+159 LKPLGIINGNYGIR
-173 LLITDN
+173 LFITDN

-195 SPYNY
+195 NPYNY

-207 RVYELATTKTITK
+207 RVYELTTTKTIIK

-231 VNFNE
+231 ADFNE
-236 EWVAPKDTDKNIFLM
+236 DWVAPTNTNKNIFLT
-251 KFFIGVGAA
+251 KFFVGVGAT

-289 KSNPAIEKRFN
+289 DPNPAIERRFN
-300 ETIDWLLKE
+300 KAIDGLLSA
-309 ACENSFDEIAIENA
+309 ACEDNSDETTIENA
-323 WQSKSSNFSLA
+323 WQSMSSNFSLA
-334 EFTRINNWLKNYKF
+334 ELTRINNWLKNYKF
-348 FSQLAEAKTNSDR
+348 FSQLAEAKSDPDR
-361 SSFCQQVKQDAVAGL
+361 SSFCQKAKQDAAAEL
-376 LSQLT
+376 LPQLT

-392 VKEDDKMKYYSSI
+392 VTEDDKTKYYSSI
-405 PSFDTTAEGKK
+405 PSFDTTSEGKK

-427 KSDSVTN
+427 KAGNVIN
-434 SNTLPPELLTGWELI
+434 SNTLPPELITGWELI

-459 DNFLSTGELVFVPD
+459 DNFLSTGELIFVPD

-483 LITYKNKQYISNA
+483 LITYKDKQYISNA

-511 EEIKKALDEVTAQR
+511 DEIKKALDEVTAQR

-563 YTRSGS
+563 YTRSGLI
-569 MREEWV
+569 REEWE

-580 IRCYSLNSERTTLPT
+580 IRCYSLNSERTTLPA

-628 NGTAVNGYEL
+628 NGTVVNGYEL
-638 AFTPSHYYEP
+638 AFTPSRYYEA
-648 ARTANTFIF
+648 ARTANTFTF

-678 SFGYYDCLGT
+678 SFGYYNCLGT
-688 SHTVTAY
+688 SHTVIAY
-695 WTSSKTGEKVH
+695 WTNEALEKVH
-706 SLVPGKEY
+706 SLVPGKKY

-726 GNWQLKGT
+726 GNWELKGSGLMNG
-734 KTHSFTT
+734 SFTT
-741 YIPDLQDICVAY
+741 YTPDLQDICVAY

-759 KVTQEDPD
+759 KITQEDPD

-824 NNDNQKYMT
+824 NHNNQKYMT

-858 WLNGSENVTVSSPSN
+858 WLTDLEKVTVSSPSN
-873 WSIQTASN
+873 WSIQAANN
-881 KDPIAYMRGSKAQT
+881 KKSIIYMRDLEDQT
-895 SDVEIDNTKA
+895 LGVKNDDVKA

-921 YTNDKNP
+921 YTNDAPPK
-928 QKVTDYSKV
+928 KVTDYSKV

-981 YIDNMSQYNG
+981 YIDNMAQYNG
-991 MVTIDKNNNIIYSPR
+991 TVKIDGDNAIIYSPR
-1006 ILAGKYEDADAGAGQ
+1006 ILAGKYKDADAGQ
-1021 KVFTGVALGD
+1021 KIFTGVALGD
-1031 YCNTN
+1031 YSDTN
-1036 TDASMRLT
+1036 TDPSMRLT

-1058 TEDGKAFIGSNKGR
+1058 KEDGTAFIGSGNGR

-1077 TNATIKN
+1077 TNATLYN
-1084 SGYDDAKNGSGML
+1084 SNYESNQGML
-1097 IDVNK
+1097 IDLDSS
-1102 ADIFCHRGTNQA
+1102 DIFCKNGDYQA
-1114 YFGAS
+1114 YFGAGDS
-1119 NEKNPLWINNT
+1119 NYPLQIG

-1141 TIGGKGSINIDN
+1141 NIGGNGSINIDE
-1153 GDNNSKFRVNSNG
+1153 FRADRDGVHIGNQTNY
-1166 INMTGMISLSKEGN
+1166 INIS
-1180 KVDIDGEGIN
+1180 
-1190 LSSGK
+1190 
-1195 QTDSTDISL
+1195 
-1204 PDQNNS
+1204 
-1210 VKINSNGISLSD
+1210 
-1222 GKNNKVN
+1222 
-1229 VNSNGINMTGKI
+1229 
-1241 SLSSGENKVD
+1241 
-1251 IDSNGIN
+1251 
-1258 LSDRKNIVNIGSNGI
+1258 
-1273 NLSDG
+1273 
-1278 KNNKVNVSTSGI
+1278 
-1290 NMTGKIYLSNG
+1290 
-1301 KNKVDIGSNGINLS
+1301 
-1315 DGKNN
+1315 
-1320 KVNVNTNG
+1320 
-1328 INMTGIISLSDGK
+1328 
-1341 NNKVNIDGTSINLS
+1341 
-1355 NGDNKVDI
+1355 
-1363 NGEGIN
+1363 
-1369 LSSSRQVDST
+1369 
-1379 DISLPSWNNKVNINS
+1379 
-1394 NGINMT
+1394 
-1400 GLISLSNGEN
+1400 
-1410 KVDIDGKGIILSNG
+1410 
-1424 ENRVDVSS
+1424 
-1432 NGISLSSGGQTGV
+1432 
-1445 IIGSNGIQMTG
+1445 SNGIQMNG

-1461 SNINFQNGSIS
+1461 SSSINSSAIKG
-1472 TNAVKDLDDK
+1472 LDDK
-1482 IGDQIT
+1482 INQ
-1488 NATNKIHSYTADQ
+1488 ATSNIKVYNIDQ
-1501 MLQDLQKASGENNGL
+1501 MRQDLQQVSNGENGL
-1516 FTWKNE
+1516 FTWSKD
-1522 NGITMTG
+1522 GMTMTG
-1529 LNASCIKTGVIDASL
+1529 LNANYINAGAISADRIGV
-1544 IKTGKLDA
+1544 
-1552 SLIKT
+1552 
-1557 GELDGRLIKA
+1557 
-1567 ESLKADS
+1567 
-1574 IGAGTLRVTVGIK
+1574 GTLKVTVGIT
-1587 QGFDLIGDKS
+1587 QGFDLFGD
-1597 RGASTSDDPR
+1597 ASEGISQNPNR
-1607 KWQTF
+1607 WQKF
-1612 GHLTVETGEAQ
+1612 GRIITETGSAGSY
-1623 PDPQDENTKYT
+1623 K
-1634 TYGVKIAVDQKDFN
+1634 TYGVKIAVDQKDSN
-1648 GHLTNQQN
+1648 GNLTKQEN

-1680 GFYNSG
+1680 GFYNDG

-1691 KVTNEEGKTEIKT
+1691 SNQGTISS
-1704 KTYSWE
+1704 KTYGWE

>member
-1 MSSSEQIAE
+1 MSSSEQMAE

-37 ASRAKEGMYIVGS
+37 ASRAKEGVYTVGS
-50 GYSQFT
+50 GYSRFT
-56 AYASTIYKENDDVYI
+56 AYALTTYKENDDVYI
-71 LIPGGDYNNTKLIVG
+71 LIPGGDYNKTKFIIG
-86 RRMTEGSGAY
+86 RRMTESSGAY
-96 NVIDELEDMVFFH
+96 NVTDELENMVFFH
-109 DSNSSLIEFSG
+109 DSNSSLINFSG

-129 SSIQETLIG
+129 SLTQEILIG
-138 TWEGSYAGVSKLGL
+138 TWEGSYAGVSRLGL

-159 LKPLGIVNGNYGIR
+159 LKPLGIINGSYGIR
-173 LLITDN
+173 LFITDN

-195 SPYNY
+195 NPYNY

-207 RVYELATTKTITK
+207 RVYELTTTKTIIK

-231 VNFNE
+231 ADFNE
-236 EWVAPKDTDKNIFLM
+236 DWVAPTNTNKNIFLT
-251 KFFIGVGAA
+251 KFFVGVGAT

-289 KSNPAIEKRFN
+289 KSNPAIERRFN
-300 ETIDWLLKE
+300 KAIDGLSDIACNNNSDET
-309 ACENSFDEIAIENA
+309 AIENA
-323 WQSKSSNFSLA
+323 WQSMSSNFSLA
-334 EFTRINNWLKNYKF
+334 ELTRINNWLKNYKF
-348 FSQLAEAKTNSDR
+348 FSQLAEAKSDPDR
-361 SSFCQQVKQDAVAGL
+361 SSFCQKAKQDAAAEL

-392 VKEDDKMKYYSSI
+392 VTEDDKTKYYSSI
-405 PSFDTTAEGKK
+405 PSFDTTSEGKK

-427 KSDSVTN
+427 KAGNVIN

-449 GYMDIDGKTT
+449 GYMDINGKST
-459 DNFLSTGELVFVPD
+459 DNFLSTGELIFVPD

-557 HGQFNY
+557 HGKFNY
-563 YTRSGS
+563 YTRSGLI
-569 MREEWV
+569 REEWE

-580 IRCYSLNSERTTLPT
+580 IRCYSLNSERTTLPV
-595 MLASNKDFYCAQA
+595 MLDSNKDFYCAEA

-628 NGTAVNGYEL
+628 NGVAVNGYEL

-688 SHTVTAY
+688 SHTVIAY
-695 WTSSKTGEKVH
+695 WTSKATGEKVH
-706 SLVPGKEY
+706 SLVPGRKY
-714 IPHIVIDGKEMP
+714 IPHIVIDGKETL

-734 KTHSFTT
+734 KTSSLTT
-741 YIPDLQDICVAY
+741 YTPDLQDICVAY

-759 KVTQEDPD
+759 KVTEEDPD

-824 NNDNQKYMT
+824 NHNNQKYMT
-833 DVPWIDTITPQT
+833 EVPWIDTITPQT
-845 TDKLTLAYGITAD
+845 TTELTLAYGTTAD

-873 WSIQTASN
+873 WSIQAVSN
-881 KDPIAYMRGSKAQT
+881 KDSIVYMCDLKDQT
-895 SDVEIDNTKA
+895 LGVKIDDIKA

-964 LLATIPV
+964 LLATVPV

-981 YIDNMSQYNG
+981 YIDNMAQYNG
-991 MVTIDKNNNIIYSPR
+991 TVKIDEDNAIIYSPR
-1006 ILAGKYEDADAGAGQ
+1006 ILAGKYEDVDVGQ

-1031 YCNTN
+1031 YCDTN
-1036 TDASMRLT
+1036 TDASMRLS

-1077 TNATIKN
+1077 TNATLYN
-1084 SGYDDAKNGSGML
+1084 RGYYSSRGML
-1097 IDVNK
+1097 INLNDSN
-1102 ADIFCHRGTNQA
+1102 IFCKNGNYQA
-1114 YFGAS
+1114 YFGAG
-1119 NEKNPLWINNT
+1119 NNVYPLWISNT

-1141 TIGGKGSINIDN
+1141 TIGGKGSINISN
-1153 GDNNSKFRVNSNG
+1153 GATSAFKVNRDG
-1166 INMTGMISLSKEGN
+1166 INMTGMISLSDE
-1180 KVDIDGEGIN
+1180 E
-1190 LSSGK
+1190 
-1195 QTDSTDISL
+1195 
-1204 PDQNNS
+1204 
-1210 VKINSNGISLSD
+1210 
-1222 GKNNKVN
+1222 
-1229 VNSNGINMTGKI
+1229 
-1241 SLSSGENKVD
+1241 
-1251 IDSNGIN
+1251 
-1258 LSDRKNIVNIGSNGI
+1258 
-1273 NLSDG
+1273 
-1278 KNNKVNVSTSGI
+1278 
-1290 NMTGKIYLSNG
+1290 
-1301 KNKVDIGSNGINLS
+1301 
-1315 DGKNN
+1315 
-1320 KVNVNTNG
+1320 
-1328 INMTGIISLSDGK
+1328 
-1341 NNKVNIDGTSINLS
+1341 NNKVNIDG
-1355 NGDNKVDI
+1355 K
-1363 NGEGIN
+1363 
-1369 LSSSRQVDST
+1369 
-1379 DISLPSWNNKVNINS
+1379 
-1394 NGINMT
+1394 
-1400 GLISLSNGEN
+1400 
-1410 KVDIDGKGIILSNG
+1410 
-1424 ENRVDVSS
+1424 
-1432 NGISLSSGGQTGV
+1432 GISLSSGGLASV
-1445 IIGSNGIQMTG
+1445 IINSNGIQLTG
-1456 SISFP
+1456 NITGIDYNNLSNRPSIPDADSLKMSDEQIAEAVSRKSP
-1461 SNINFQNGSIS
+1461 GLYYENGKLGINANGIS
-1472 TNAVKDLDDK
+1472 TGYLNANLIHLNGTFTSYEKVSDENYVQRGMLGYAHGTYSEGDNIKDSYGVGMCSANLQLTNIDSPIKKSHGGYVLLTDYGARLGYVNWGEYDTTYIHHCIVCSQGGISLIYKDSFSNVKHTATL
-1482 IGDQIT
+1482 
-1488 NATNKIHSYTADQ
+1488 NATGWH
-1501 MLQDLQKASGENNGL
+1501 
-1516 FTWKNE
+1516 
-1522 NGITMTG
+1522 
-1529 LNASCIKTGVIDASL
+1529 
-1544 IKTGKLDA
+1544 
-1552 SLIKT
+1552 
-1557 GELDGRLIKA
+1557 
-1567 ESLKADS
+1567 
-1574 IGAGTLRVTVGIK
+1574 
-1587 QGFDLIGDKS
+1587 
-1597 RGASTSDDPR
+1597 
-1607 KWQTF
+1607 
-1612 GHLTVETGEAQ
+1612 
-1623 PDPQDENTKYT
+1623 
-1634 TYGVKIAVDQKDFN
+1634 
-1648 GHLTNQQN
+1648 
-1656 LLFISDAGI
+1656 
-1665 RIELGGGSDNGGVTF
+1665 
-1680 GFYNSG
+1680 
-1686 LQISG
+1686 
-1691 KVTNEEGKTEIKT
+1691 TE
-1704 KTYSWE
+1704 

>member
-129 SSIQETLIG
+129 SSIQEILIG
-138 TWEGSYAGVSKLGL
+138 TWEGNYAGVSKLGL

-200 IYSTRLT
+200 VYSTRLT
-207 RVYELATTKTITK
+207 RVYELTTTKTITK

-236 EWVAPKDTDKNIFLM
+236 DWVAPKDTDKNIFLM

-300 ETIDWLLKE
+300 ETIDGLLKE
-309 ACENSFDEIAIENA
+309 VCENNSDEIAIENA

-334 EFTRINNWLKNYKF
+334 EFTRINSWLKNYKF

-361 SSFCQQVKQDAVAGL
+361 SSFCQQVKQDAVASL

-434 SNTLPPELLTGWELI
+434 SNTLPPEFLTGWELI

-569 MREEWV
+569 MREEWM

-595 MLASNKDFYCAQA
+595 MLASNKDFYCAEA

-638 AFTPSHYYEP
+638 VFTPSHYYEP

-663 DGNTSDILLENSLTL
+663 DGNTSDVLLENSLTL

-695 WTSSKTGEKVH
+695 WTNEALEKVH
-706 SLVPGKEY
+706 SLVPGKKY

-726 GNWQLKGT
+726 GNWELKGSGLMNG
-734 KTHSFTT
+734 SFTT
-741 YIPDLQDICVAY
+741 YTPDLQDICVAY

-824 NNDNQKYMT
+824 NDNNQKYMT
-833 DVPWIDTITPQT
+833 EVPWIDTITPQAI
-845 TDKLTLAYGITAD
+845 DKLTLAYGITKD
-858 WLNGSENVTVSSPSN
+858 WLTGENVTVSSPSN
-873 WSIQTASN
+873 WSIQAASN
-881 KDPIAYMRGSKAQT
+881 KDSIVYMRDLEDQT
-895 SDVEIDNTKA
+895 LGVKNDDVKA

-981 YIDNMSQYNG
+981 YIDNMAQYNG
-991 MVTIDKNNNIIYSPR
+991 TVTVDKNNNIIYSPR

-1031 YCNTN
+1031 YGGKN
-1036 TDASMRLT
+1036 TDPSMRLT

-1077 TNATIKN
+1077 TNATLYN
-1084 SGYDDAKNGSGML
+1084 SNYKSNLGGML
-1097 IDVNK
+1097 IDLDGSN
-1102 ADIFCHRGTNQA
+1102 IFCKRGSNIKV
-1114 YFGAS
+1114 YFGAGDS
-1119 NEKNPLWINNT
+1119 DHPLWIGNT

-1141 TIGGKGSINIDN
+1141 TIGGQGSINISN
-1153 GDNNSKFRVNSNG
+1153 GATSAFKVNRDG

-1195 QTDSTDISL
+1195 QNDSTDISL

-1229 VNSNGINMTGKI
+1229 V
-1241 SLSSGENKVD
+1241 
-1251 IDSNGIN
+1251 
-1258 LSDRKNIVNIGSNGI
+1258 
-1273 NLSDG
+1273 
-1278 KNNKVNVSTSGI
+1278 STNGI

-1315 DGKNN
+1315 DGRNN
-1320 KVNVNTNG
+1320 KVNVNTDG
-1328 INMTGIISLSDGK
+1328 IDMTGIISLSDGK
-1341 NNKVNIDGTSINLS
+1341 NNKVNIDGTSISLS

-1379 DISLPSWNNKVNINS
+1379 DISLPSWNNSVKINSNGISLSGKENNKVDINS

-1400 GLISLSNGEN
+1400 GMISLSKEGNE
-1410 KVDIDGKGIILSNG
+1410 VDING
-1424 ENRVDVSS
+1424 D
-1432 NGISLSSGGQTGV
+1432 GISLSSGGQTSV

-1472 TNAVKDLDDK
+1472 TNAVKDLDVK

-1488 NATNKIHSYTADQ
+1488 NATNNITSYTANT
-1501 MLQDLQKASGENNGL
+1501 MLEDLRKASGENNGL

-1552 SLIKT
+1552 SLITT
-1557 GELDGRLIKA
+1557 GELNADNIRLKGIFKAFEKDDKGNDIQRGMLGFAHGKYLQGDNIKDSDGVGMTSGNLQLVDIDNRTAHGRGGYVLLTDYGARLGYVNWGLDPSVHIHHCIVCSQGGI
-1567 ESLKADS
+1567 SLIYENDS
-1574 IGAGTLRVTVGIK
+1574 
-1587 QGFDLIGDKS
+1587 
-1597 RGASTSDDPR
+1597 
-1607 KWQTF
+1607 
-1612 GHLTVETGEAQ
+1612 
-1623 PDPQDENTKYT
+1623 
-1634 TYGVKIAVDQKDFN
+1634 
-1648 GHLTNQQN
+1648 
-1656 LLFISDAGI
+1656 
-1665 RIELGGGSDNGGVTF
+1665 
-1680 GFYNSG
+1680 
-1686 LQISG
+1686 SG
-1691 KVTNEEGKTEIKT
+1691 KKIKNT
-1704 KTYSWE
+1704 ATLNATGWHFPPESQG

>member
-1 MSSSEQIAE
+1 MSSSEQMAE

-29 TIDGFIID
+29 TIDGFIVD
-37 ASRAKEGMYIVGS
+37 ASRAKEGVYTVGS

-56 AYASTIYKENDDVYI
+56 AYAFTTYKENDDVYI
-71 LIPGGDYNNTKLIVG
+71 LIPGGDYNKTKFIIG
-86 RRMTEGSGAY
+86 RRMTESSGAY
-96 NVIDELEDMVFFH
+96 NVTDELENMVFFH
-109 DSNSSLIEFSG
+109 DSNSSLINFSG

-129 SSIQETLIG
+129 SLTQEILIG
-138 TWEGSYAGVSKLGL
+138 TWEGSYAGVSRLGL

-159 LKPLGIVNGNYGIR
+159 LKPLGIINGSYGIR
-173 LLITDN
+173 LFITDN
-179 TGAVEKVEFD
+179 TGTVEKVEFD

-195 SPYNY
+195 NPYNY

-207 RVYELATTKTITK
+207 RVYELTTTKTIIK

-231 VNFNE
+231 SDFNE
-236 EWVAPKDTDKNIFLM
+236 DWVAPTNTNKNIFLT
-251 KFFIGVGAA
+251 KFFVGVGAT

-289 KSNPAIEKRFN
+289 KFNPAIERRFN
-300 ETIDWLLKE
+300 EAIDGLLDV
-309 ACENSFDEIAIENA
+309 ACNNNSDETAIENA
-323 WQSKSSNFSLA
+323 WQSMSSNFSLA
-334 EFTRINNWLKNYKF
+334 ELTRINNWLKNYKF
-348 FSQLAEAKTNSDR
+348 FSQLAEAKSDSDR
-361 SSFCQQVKQDAVAGL
+361 SSFCQKAKQDAAAEL

-392 VKEDDKMKYYSSI
+392 VTEDDKTKYYSSI
-405 PSFDTTAEGKK
+405 PSFDTTSEGKK

-427 KSDSVTN
+427 KAGNVIN

-449 GYMDIDGKTT
+449 GYMDIDGKST
-459 DNFLSTGELVFVPD
+459 DNFLSTGELIFVPD

-563 YTRSGS
+563 YTRSGLI
-569 MREEWV
+569 REEW
-575 EKKFV
+575 EQKKFV
-580 IRCYSLNSERTTLPT
+580 IRCYSLNSERTTLPA

-638 AFTPSHYYEP
+638 AFTPSRYYEP

-663 DGNTSDILLENSLTL
+663 DGNTSDVLLENSLTL

-688 SHTVTAY
+688 SHTVIAY
-695 WTSSKTGEKVH
+695 WTSKATSEKVH
-706 SLVPGKEY
+706 SLVPGREY
-714 IPHIVIDGKEMP
+714 IPHIVIDGKETL

-734 KTHSFTT
+734 KTSSFTT
-741 YIPDLQDICVAY
+741 YTPDLQDICVAY

-759 KVTQEDPD
+759 KVTQADPD

-794 YLSDGLPHLRMSEQA
+794 YLSDGLPHLRMSELA
-809 DDVGPTYRL
+809 EDVGPTYRL

-824 NNDNQKYMT
+824 NDNNQKYMT
-833 DVPWIDTITPQT
+833 EVPWIDTITPQT
-845 TDKLTLAYGITAD
+845 TTELTLAYGTTAD
-858 WLNGSENVTVSSPSN
+858 WLTGSENVTVSSPSN
-873 WSIQTASN
+873 WSIQTVSN
-881 KDPIAYMRGSKAQT
+881 KDPVAYMRGSKAQT
-895 SDVEIDNTKA
+895 SDIEIDNTKA

-921 YTNDKNP
+921 YTNDTHSE
-928 QKVTDYSKV
+928 KVTDYSKV

-981 YIDNMSQYNG
+981 YIDNMAQYNG
-991 MVTIDKNNNIIYSPR
+991 TVKIDEDNAIIYSPR
-1006 ILAGKYEDADAGAGQ
+1006 ILAGKYEDVDAGQ

-1031 YCNTN
+1031 YCDTN
-1036 TDASMRLT
+1036 TDPSMQLT

-1058 TEDGKAFIGSNKGR
+1058 KEDGTAFIGSGNGR

-1077 TNATIKN
+1077 TNATLYN
-1084 SGYDDAKNGSGML
+1084 SNYESNQGML
-1097 IDVNK
+1097 IDLDGS
-1102 ADIFCHRGTNQA
+1102 DIFCKNGDYQA
-1114 YFGAS
+1114 YLGAGDS
-1119 NEKNPLWINNT
+1119 NYPLQIG

-1141 TIGGKGSINIDN
+1141 NIGGNGSINIDEFRADGN
-1153 GDNNSKFRVNSNG
+1153 GVHIGNQTNY
-1166 INMTGMISLSKEGN
+1166 IN
-1180 KVDIDGEGIN
+1180 
-1190 LSSGK
+1190 
-1195 QTDSTDISL
+1195 
-1204 PDQNNS
+1204 
-1210 VKINSNGISLSD
+1210 
-1222 GKNNKVN
+1222 
-1229 VNSNGINMTGKI
+1229 
-1241 SLSSGENKVD
+1241 
-1251 IDSNGIN
+1251 
-1258 LSDRKNIVNIGSNGI
+1258 
-1273 NLSDG
+1273 
-1278 KNNKVNVSTSGI
+1278 
-1290 NMTGKIYLSNG
+1290 
-1301 KNKVDIGSNGINLS
+1301 
-1315 DGKNN
+1315 
-1320 KVNVNTNG
+1320 
-1328 INMTGIISLSDGK
+1328 
-1341 NNKVNIDGTSINLS
+1341 
-1355 NGDNKVDI
+1355 
-1363 NGEGIN
+1363 
-1369 LSSSRQVDST
+1369 
-1379 DISLPSWNNKVNINS
+1379 
-1394 NGINMT
+1394 
-1400 GLISLSNGEN
+1400 
-1410 KVDIDGKGIILSNG
+1410 
-1424 ENRVDVSS
+1424 
-1432 NGISLSSGGQTGV
+1432 
-1445 IIGSNGIQMTG
+1445 IGSNGIQMNG

-1461 SNINFQNGSIS
+1461 NSSIS
-1472 TNAVKDLDDK
+1472 SGAIDGLDDK
-1482 IGDQIT
+1482 INQ
-1488 NATNKIHSYTADQ
+1488 ATSNIKVYNIDQ
-1501 MLQDLQKASGENNGL
+1501 MRQDLQQVSNGENGL
-1516 FTWKNE
+1516 FTWSKD
-1522 NGITMTG
+1522 GMTMTG
-1529 LNASCIKTGVIDASL
+1529 LNANYINAGAISADRIGV
-1544 IKTGKLDA
+1544 GN
-1552 SLIKT
+1552 
-1557 GELDGRLIKA
+1557 
-1567 ESLKADS
+1567 LK
-1574 IGAGTLRVTVGIK
+1574 VTVGIT
-1587 QGFDLIGDKS
+1587 QGFDLLGD
-1597 RGASTSDDPR
+1597 ASEGISQNPNR
-1607 KWQTF
+1607 WIKF
-1612 GHLTVETGEAQ
+1612 GRIITETGSAG
-1623 PDPQDENTKYT
+1623 NYK
-1634 TYGVKIAVDQKDFN
+1634 TYGVKIAVDQKDSN
-1648 GHLTNQQN
+1648 GNLTKKEN

-1680 GFYNSG
+1680 GFYNKG

-1691 KVTNEEGKTEIKT
+1691 SNQGTISS

>member
-29 TIDGFIID
+29 TIDGFIVD

-109 DSNSSLIEFSG
+109 DSDSSLIEFSG

-129 SSIQETLIG
+129 SSIQEILIG
-138 TWEGSYAGVSKLGL
+138 TWEGNYAGVSKLGL

-200 IYSTRLT
+200 VYSTRLT
-207 RVYELATTKTITK
+207 RVYELTTTKTITK

-236 EWVAPKDTDKNIFLM
+236 DWVAPKDTDKNIFLM

-300 ETIDWLLKE
+300 ETIDGLLKE
-309 ACENSFDEIAIENA
+309 VCENNSDEIAIENA

-334 EFTRINNWLKNYKF
+334 EFTRINSWLKNYKF
-348 FSQLAEAKTNSDR
+348 FSQLAEAKTDSDR
-361 SSFCQQVKQDAVAGL
+361 SSFCQQVKQDAVADL

-434 SNTLPPELLTGWELI
+434 SNTLPPEFLTGWELI

-548 YDGEDFISN
+548 YDGEDFIPN

-569 MREEWV
+569 IREEWA

-595 MLASNKDFYCAQA
+595 MLASNKDFYCAEA

-638 AFTPSHYYEP
+638 VFTPSHYYEP

-663 DGNTSDILLENSLTL
+663 DGNTSDVLLENSLTL

-706 SLVPGKEY
+706 SLVPGREY

-734 KTHSFTT
+734 KTRNFTT
-741 YIPDLQDICVAY
+741 YTPDLQDIYVAY

-759 KVTQEDPD
+759 KVTKEDPD

-824 NNDNQKYMT
+824 NDNNQKYMT
-833 DVPWIDTITPQT
+833 DVPWIDTITPQA
-845 TDKLTLAYGITAD
+845 TDKLTLAYGITTD

-873 WSIQTASN
+873 WSIQAVSS
-881 KDPIAYMRGSKAQT
+881 KVPIAYMRDLEDQT
-895 SDVEIDNTKA
+895 LGVKNDDVKA

-981 YIDNMSQYNG
+981 YIDNMAQYNG
-991 MVTIDKNNNIIYSPR
+991 MVTVDKNNNIIYSPR

-1031 YCNTN
+1031 YCETN
-1036 TDASMRLT
+1036 TDPSMRLT

-1058 TEDGKAFIGSNKGR
+1058 TEDGKAFIGSNEGR
-1072 INFDG
+1072 IDFDG
-1077 TNATIKN
+1077 TNATLYN
-1084 SGYDDAKNGSGML
+1084 SNYKSNLGGML
-1097 IDVNK
+1097 IDLDGSN
-1102 ADIFCHRGTNQA
+1102 IFCKRGSNIEV
-1114 YFGAS
+1114 YFGAGDS
-1119 NEKNPLWINNT
+1119 DHPLWISNT

-1141 TIGGKGSINIDN
+1141 TIGGKGSINISN
-1153 GDNNSKFRVNSNG
+1153 GATSEFKVNHDG
-1166 INMTGMISLSKEGN
+1166 INMTGTISLSKEGN

-1204 PDQNNS
+1204 PDKNNS

-1222 GKNNKVN
+1222 GENNKVN
-1229 VNSNGINMTGKI
+1229 VNSNGINMTGMI
-1241 SLSSGENKVD
+1241 SLSNEGN
-1251 IDSNGIN
+1251 
-1258 LSDRKNIVNIGSNGI
+1258 R
-1273 NLSDG
+1273 
-1278 KNNKVNVSTSGI
+1278 
-1290 NMTGKIYLSNG
+1290 
-1301 KNKVDIGSNGINLS
+1301 VDIGSNGINLS

-1410 KVDIDGKGIILSNG
+1410 KVDIGGKGIILSNG

-1472 TNAVKDLDDK
+1472 TNAINGLDGK
-1482 IGDQIT
+1482 IGNQIM
-1488 NATNKIHSYTADQ
+1488 NATNKINSYTANQ
-1501 MLQDLQKASGENNGL
+1501 MLQDLQEASKGNGGL
-1516 FTWKNE
+1516 FTWSNE
-1522 NGITMTG
+1522 DGITMTG
-1529 LNASCIKTGVIDASL
+1529 LNASCINTGAINASL
-1544 IKTGKLDA
+1544 ITTGELDA

-1557 GELDGRLIKA
+1557 GNLNADNIQLNGTFKTFEKDDEGKDVQRGMLGFAYGTYLDDNNEENRSYGVGMTSGNLQLTNIDSPIKKSHGGYVLLTDYGARL
-1567 ESLKADS
+1567 
-1574 IGAGTLRVTVGIK
+1574 GYVN
-1587 QGFDLIGDKS
+1587 
-1597 RGASTSDDPR
+1597 
-1607 KWQTF
+1607 W
-1612 GHLTVETGEAQ
+1612 GEY
-1623 PDPQDENTKYT
+1623 DT
-1634 TYGVKIAVDQKDFN
+1634 TYIHHCIVCSK
-1648 GHLTNQQN
+1648 
-1656 LLFISDAGI
+1656 
-1665 RIELGGGSDNGGVTF
+1665 GGVSLIYEDS
-1680 GFYNSG
+1680 YNHKNKTATLNATG
-1686 LQISG
+1686 WHFPPAE
-1691 KVTNEEGKTEIKT
+1691 TEESQG
-1704 KTYSWE
+1704 

>member
-1 MSSSEQIAE
+1 MSSSEQMAE

-29 TIDGFIID
+29 TIDGFIVD
-37 ASRAKEGMYIVGS
+37 ASRAKEGVYTVGS

-56 AYASTIYKENDDVYI
+56 AYAFTTYKENDDVYI
-71 LIPGGDYNNTKLIVG
+71 LIPGGDYNKTKFIIG
-86 RRMTEGSGAY
+86 RRMTENSGAY
-96 NVIDELEDMVFFH
+96 NVIDELENMVFFH
-109 DSNSSLIEFSG
+109 DSNSSLISFSG

-129 SSIQETLIG
+129 SLTQEILIG
-138 TWEGSYAGVSKLGL
+138 TWEGSYAGVSRLGL

-159 LKPLGIVNGNYGIR
+159 LKPLGIINGNYGIR

-179 TGAVEKVEFD
+179 TGTVEKVEFD

-195 SPYNY
+195 NPYNY

-207 RVYELATTKTITK
+207 RVYELTTTKTIIK

-231 VNFNE
+231 ADFNE
-236 EWVAPKDTDKNIFLM
+236 DWVAPTNTNKNIFLT
-251 KFFIGVGAA
+251 KFFVGVGAT

-300 ETIDWLLKE
+300 EAIDELSDV
-309 ACENSFDEIAIENA
+309 ARNNNSDKTVIENA
-323 WQSKSSNFSLA
+323 WQSMSSNFSLA
-334 EFTRINNWLKNYKF
+334 ELTRINNWLKNYKF
-348 FSQLAEAKTNSDR
+348 FSQLAEAKSDPDR
-361 SSFCQQVKQDAVAGL
+361 SSFCQQAKQDAAAEL

-392 VKEDDKMKYYSSI
+392 VTEDDKTKYYSSI
-405 PSFDTTAEGKK
+405 PSFDTTSEGKK

-459 DNFLSTGELVFVPD
+459 DNFLSTGELVFIPD

-525 YSDLDLI
+525 YSDLNLI

-563 YTRSGS
+563 YTRSGLI
-569 MREEWV
+569 REEWE

-580 IRCYSLNSERTTLPT
+580 IRCYSLNSERTTLPA

-628 NGTAVNGYEL
+628 NGVAVNGYEL
-638 AFTPSHYYEP
+638 AFTPSRYYEA
-648 ARTANTFIF
+648 ARTANTFTF

-663 DGNTSDILLENSLTL
+663 DGNTSDVLLENSLTL

-688 SHTVTAY
+688 SHTVIAY
-695 WTSSKTGEKVH
+695 WTSKATNEKVH

-734 KTHSFTT
+734 KTRSFTT
-741 YIPDLQDICVAY
+741 YTPDLQDICVAY

-759 KVTQEDPD
+759 KVTQADPD

-794 YLSDGLPHLRMSEQA
+794 YLSDGLPHLRMSKLAE
-809 DDVGPTYRL
+809 DVGPTYRL

-824 NNDNQKYMT
+824 NDNNQKYMT
-833 DVPWIDTITPQT
+833 EVPWIDTITPQT
-845 TDKLTLAYGITAD
+845 TTELTLAYGTTAD
-858 WLNGSENVTVSSPSN
+858 WLTGSENVTVSSPSN

-881 KDPIAYMRGSKAQT
+881 KDPIVYMRGSKAQT
-895 SDVEIDNTKA
+895 SDVENDNTKT

-921 YTNDKNP
+921 YTDDTHSE
-928 QKVTDYSKV
+928 KVTDYSKV

-949 DGQVYGVRVYTAYGY
+949 DGQVYGVRVYTTYGY

-981 YIDNMSQYNG
+981 YIDNMAQYNG
-991 MVTIDKNNNIIYSPR
+991 TVKIDEDNAIIYSPR
-1006 ILAGKYEDADAGAGQ
+1006 ILAGKYEDADAGQ
-1021 KVFTGVALGD
+1021 KIFTGMALGD
-1031 YCNTN
+1031 YCDTN
-1036 TDASMRLT
+1036 TDPSMRLT

-1058 TEDGKAFIGSNKGR
+1058 KEDGTAFIGSGNGR

-1077 TNATIKN
+1077 TNATMYN
-1084 SGYDDAKNGSGML
+1084 SNYESNQGML
-1097 IDVNK
+1097 IDLDGS
-1102 ADIFCHRGTNQA
+1102 DIFCKNGDYQA
-1114 YFGAS
+1114 YFGAGDS
-1119 NEKNPLWINNT
+1119 NYPLQIG

-1141 TIGGKGSINIDN
+1141 NIGGNGSINIDE
-1153 GDNNSKFRVNSNG
+1153 FRADRDGVHIGNQTNY
-1166 INMTGMISLSKEGN
+1166 IN
-1180 KVDIDGEGIN
+1180 
-1190 LSSGK
+1190 
-1195 QTDSTDISL
+1195 
-1204 PDQNNS
+1204 
-1210 VKINSNGISLSD
+1210 
-1222 GKNNKVN
+1222 
-1229 VNSNGINMTGKI
+1229 
-1241 SLSSGENKVD
+1241 
-1251 IDSNGIN
+1251 
-1258 LSDRKNIVNIGSNGI
+1258 
-1273 NLSDG
+1273 
-1278 KNNKVNVSTSGI
+1278 
-1290 NMTGKIYLSNG
+1290 
-1301 KNKVDIGSNGINLS
+1301 
-1315 DGKNN
+1315 
-1320 KVNVNTNG
+1320 
-1328 INMTGIISLSDGK
+1328 
-1341 NNKVNIDGTSINLS
+1341 
-1355 NGDNKVDI
+1355 
-1363 NGEGIN
+1363 
-1369 LSSSRQVDST
+1369 
-1379 DISLPSWNNKVNINS
+1379 
-1394 NGINMT
+1394 
-1400 GLISLSNGEN
+1400 
-1410 KVDIDGKGIILSNG
+1410 
-1424 ENRVDVSS
+1424 
-1432 NGISLSSGGQTGV
+1432 
-1445 IIGSNGIQMTG
+1445 IGSNGIQMNG

-1461 SNINFQNGSIS
+1461 SSSISSSAIKGLDDEINQATSNIN
-1472 TNAVKDLDDK
+1472 
-1482 IGDQIT
+1482 
-1488 NATNKIHSYTADQ
+1488 SYTADK
-1501 MLQDLQKASGENNGL
+1501 MLKDLYNASNKGENGL
-1516 FTWKNE
+1516 FTWSE
-1522 NGITMTG
+1522 DGMSMTG
-1529 LNASCIKTGVIDASL
+1529 LNANCINAGVISADR
-1544 IKTGKLDA
+1544 IGV
-1552 SLIKT
+1552 
-1557 GELDGRLIKA
+1557 GN
-1567 ESLKADS
+1567 LK
-1574 IGAGTLRVTVGIK
+1574 VTVGIT
-1587 QGFDLIGDKS
+1587 QGFDLLGD
-1597 RGASTSDDPR
+1597 ASEGISQNPNR
-1607 KWQTF
+1607 WIKF
-1612 GHLTVETGEAQ
+1612 GRIITETGSAG
-1623 PDPQDENTKYT
+1623 KYK
-1634 TYGVKIAVDQKDFN
+1634 TYGVKIAVDQKDSN
-1648 GHLTNQQN
+1648 GKLTEQEN

-1680 GFYNSG
+1680 GFYNDG

-1691 KVTNEEGKTEIKT
+1691 SNQGTISS

>member
-1 MSSSEQIAE
+1 MSSSEQMAE

-37 ASRAKEGMYIVGS
+37 ASRAKEGVYTVGS

-56 AYASTIYKENDDVYI
+56 AYAFTTYKENDDVYI
-71 LIPGGDYNNTKLIVG
+71 LIPGGDYNNTKFIVG
-86 RRMTEGSGAY
+86 RRMTESSGAY
-96 NVIDELEDMVFFH
+96 NVTDELENMVFFH
-109 DSNSSLIEFSG
+109 DSNSSLINFSG

-129 SSIQETLIG
+129 SLTQEILIG
-138 TWEGSYAGVSKLGL
+138 TWEGSYAGVSRLGL

-159 LKPLGIVNGNYGIR
+159 LKPLGIINGSYGIR
-173 LLITDN
+173 LFITDN
-179 TGAVEKVEFD
+179 TGAIEKVEFD

-195 SPYNY
+195 NPYNY

-207 RVYELATTKTITK
+207 RVYELTTTKTIIK

-231 VNFNE
+231 ADFNE
-236 EWVAPKDTDKNIFLM
+236 DWVAPTNTNKNIFLT
-251 KFFIGVGAA
+251 KFFVGVGAT

-289 KSNPAIEKRFN
+289 KSNPAIERRFN
-300 ETIDWLLKE
+300 KAIDGLSDIAHNNNSDET
-309 ACENSFDEIAIENA
+309 AIENA
-323 WQSKSSNFSLA
+323 WQSMSSNFSLA
-334 EFTRINNWLKNYKF
+334 ELTRINNWLKNYKF
-348 FSQLAEAKTNSDR
+348 FSQLAEAKSDSDR
-361 SSFCQQVKQDAVAGL
+361 SSFCQKAKQDAAAEL

-381 CYTPRISFSFA
+381 CYTPHISFSFA
-392 VKEDDKMKYYSSI
+392 VTEDDKTKYYSSI
-405 PSFDTTAEGKK
+405 PSFDTTSEGKK

-427 KSDSVTN
+427 KAGNVIN

-449 GYMDIDGKTT
+449 GYMDIDGKST
-459 DNFLSTGELVFVPD
+459 DNFLSTGELIFVPD

-511 EEIKKALDEVTAQR
+511 EEIKKALDEVIAQR

-563 YTRSGS
+563 YTRSGLI
-569 MREEWV
+569 REEWE

-580 IRCYSLNSERTTLPT
+580 IRCYSLNSERTTLPA

-638 AFTPSHYYEP
+638 AFTPSRYYEA

-688 SHTVTAY
+688 SHTVIAY
-695 WTSSKTGEKVH
+695 WTSKATSEKVH
-706 SLVPGKEY
+706 SLVPGREY
-714 IPHIVIDGKEMP
+714 IPHIVIDGKETL

-734 KTHSFTT
+734 KTMNFTT
-741 YIPDLQDICVAY
+741 YTPDLQDICVAY

-759 KVTQEDPD
+759 KVTEADPD

-833 DVPWIDTITPQT
+833 DVPWIDTITPQAI
-845 TDKLTLAYGITAD
+845 DKLTLAYGITTD
-858 WLNGSENVTVSSPSN
+858 WLTGENVTVSSPSN

-981 YIDNMSQYNG
+981 YIDNMAQYNG
-991 MVTIDKNNNIIYSPR
+991 TVTIDKNNNIIYSPR

-1084 SGYDDAKNGSGML
+1084 NGYDDVENGSGML

-1119 NEKNPLWINNT
+1119 NEKNPLWISNT

-1141 TIGGKGSINIDN
+1141 TIGGKGSINISN
-1153 GDNNSKFRVNSNG
+1153 GATSAFKVNRDG
-1166 INMTGMISLSKEGN
+1166 INMTGMISLSDE
-1180 KVDIDGEGIN
+1180 E
-1190 LSSGK
+1190 
-1195 QTDSTDISL
+1195 
-1204 PDQNNS
+1204 
-1210 VKINSNGISLSD
+1210 
-1222 GKNNKVN
+1222 
-1229 VNSNGINMTGKI
+1229 
-1241 SLSSGENKVD
+1241 
-1251 IDSNGIN
+1251 
-1258 LSDRKNIVNIGSNGI
+1258 
-1273 NLSDG
+1273 
-1278 KNNKVNVSTSGI
+1278 
-1290 NMTGKIYLSNG
+1290 
-1301 KNKVDIGSNGINLS
+1301 
-1315 DGKNN
+1315 
-1320 KVNVNTNG
+1320 
-1328 INMTGIISLSDGK
+1328 
-1341 NNKVNIDGTSINLS
+1341 NNKVNIDG
-1355 NGDNKVDI
+1355 K
-1363 NGEGIN
+1363 
-1369 LSSSRQVDST
+1369 
-1379 DISLPSWNNKVNINS
+1379 
-1394 NGINMT
+1394 
-1400 GLISLSNGEN
+1400 
-1410 KVDIDGKGIILSNG
+1410 
-1424 ENRVDVSS
+1424 
-1432 NGISLSSGGQTGV
+1432 GISLSSGGLASV
-1445 IIGSNGIQMTG
+1445 IINSNGIQLTG
-1456 SISFP
+1456 NITGIDYNNLSNTPSIP
-1461 SNINFQNGSIS
+1461 
-1472 TNAVKDLDDK
+1472 D
-1482 IGDQIT
+1482 
-1488 NATNKIHSYTADQ
+1488 
-1501 MLQDLQKASGENNGL
+1501 
-1516 FTWKNE
+1516 
-1522 NGITMTG
+1522 
-1529 LNASCIKTGVIDASL
+1529 
-1544 IKTGKLDA
+1544 
-1552 SLIKT
+1552 
-1557 GELDGRLIKA
+1557 A
-1567 ESLKADS
+1567 ESLKMTPEEIAEAIANKSDGLFFYDNNKLGIKANAITADC
-1574 IGAGTLRVTVGIK
+1574 IGAGILNVTVGIK
-1587 QGFDLIGDKS
+1587 RGFSLYGDS
-1597 RGASTSDDPR
+1597 SAGFSDNPAA
-1607 KWQTF
+1607 WEEF
-1612 GHLTVETGEAQ
+1612 GELVPTTGMVGKRI
-1623 PDPQDENTKYT
+1623 TH
-1634 TYGVKIAVDQKDFN
+1634 GVRLAVDQK
-1648 GHLTNQQN
+1648 N
-1656 LLFISDAGI
+1656 LQGDNTGQKNMLFISDAGI
-1665 RIELGGGSDNGGVTF
+1665 RMEFGGGSNHGGVTF
-1680 GFYNSG
+1680 GFYNDG
-1686 LQISG
+1686 LHISG
-1691 KVTNEEGKTEIKT
+1691 EVTDENGNTEIKS
-1704 KTYSWE
+1704 KTYSWV